1 MQINQSV
8 NQSVSQTT
16 LQTLETA
23 LQTCMLADKHALRR
37 KLRDVADLIKLADEN
52 ARLKSQRLLGE
63 IAQKVRTS
71 QQKYAA
77 RLASLP
83 KPEYPLELPVS
94 ARRDE
99 IAAAISKNQV
109 VIVCGETGSGKTT
122 QLPKICLELGRGVAG
137 FIGHTQPRRIAARSV
152 ASRIAQELNSPLGEV
167 VGYKVRF
174 NDKITE
180 GSYVKL
186 MTDGILLAETQG
198 DKFLNAYDTIIID
211 EAHERSLNIDFL
223 LGYLK
228 QLLPKR
234 PDLKVIVTSATI
246 DATRFSSHFSAQTS
260 VGVIKAAPVI
270 EVSGRTYPVEI
281 RYRPLGSAGFRAK
294 ESAQAENAQFDL
306 DEETDT
312 TLDNIPAGSIL
323 GITKKAK
330 TESRWLEEDD
340 EEEAIEEAIM
350 DAADDLLRQGDGD
363 ILVFLP
369 GEREIRDVA
378 EHLRKYQGRSTK
390 LKHIEVLPLFARL
403 SIEDQQKIFKPHSAR
418 RIVLATNVAETSLT
432 VPGIKYVID
441 AGLARMN
448 RYSVRAKVEQLQ
460 IEKISQAAAKQ
471 RAGRCGRVSNG
482 ICVRLYSEQDFDG
495 RPEFTEPEIL
505 RSSLAS
511 VILRMAALR
520 LGDIGDFPFIESPSS
535 RLIADGYL
543 LLQELGAVDSNRQIT
558 EIGLQ
563 LAKLPLDPRV
573 GRMIL
578 AAKRE
583 NCLSEILVIAS
594 VLSMQDPRE
603 RPMDKREAADNA
615 HAKFIGEGS
624 DFMSY
629 LKIWDFYDSALKT
642 KKSNKD
648 LLNICHANFLSFL
661 RLKEWR
667 ELHGQILQIVEELGF
682 LIPSPF
688 KGEGKDGGKNLAHIS
703 KTSPS
708 RPISPSPQPLSH
720 QGRGVLS
727 SSPQQRKTPYPL
739 VGEGVHVLESAKEA
753 TFEQIHKSL
762 LAGLLGNI
770 GFKDGDNDSYA
781 GARGIRFFVAPG
793 SGLKKI
799 RPKWVIAAELVDTS
813 KLYAR
818 CVAKI
823 EPDWI
828 EPLARG
834 LTESTYSD
842 PRWDR
847 KMGMV
852 NAWERVSLYGLTI
865 IPKRR
870 VHYGPINPTESRE
883 IFIREALA
891 LGELDTKARFYVEN
905 ERLIAEVE
913 ELEHKAR
920 RQDVLVDEHQLF
932 AFYDSKVPADITNAA
947 SFEQWREGA
956 EKLNP
961 RLLYL
966 TRDDLMRHGADAIT
980 AVQFPETLLL
990 RQFGR
995 SDALVANH
1003 SKGNRD
1009 EGVAP
1014 TNVLISLKYRFEP
1027 SHILDGV
1034 TAAVPLALLNQLDPT
1049 PTEWLVPG
1057 MLREKLTYLIK
1068 ALPKAFRRVCVPV
1081 PEFVTGFLD
1090 EISNPTSSFRRK
1102 SESSDLTTTTLDSDF
1117 RRNDGKGDDEWQNLP
1132 LLETLA
1138 AYIQHKTTLKIS
1150 KDDWVLAEMPV
1161 HHLMNFS
1168 IVDDAGR
1175 ELAMGRDWRALQ
1187 KQLGQAAQLTFRNTS
1202 PDIEKTG
1209 LKQWD
1214 FGDLPQT
1221 LSFERDS
1228 LKVTGYP
1235 ALEDNIDAVS
1245 VKLFD
1250 TAREAEIS
1258 HRQGVC
1264 RLMRFELQAQIKQ
1277 LEKGLPNF
1285 NQYALAFRSII
1296 SPDDLREDML
1306 TAIADRAFIGEDD
1319 LPRTNADFMK
1329 LKARARTRLPAVS
1342 EAIARQAQAI
1352 ATEYQL
1358 LAAKQ
1363 AQMPAT
1369 VNRLKRDVESQ
1380 TQLLVYKNC
1389 FTQTPWEYLQNI
1401 PRYLKALRLRIEK
1414 QPANPERDGK
1424 NAASVGALWQ
1434 KWQDKINQLQTAGS
1448 LILPALQDYRWL
1460 IEELRVSLFAQE
1472 LKTPFPVSIKRLE
1485 KTWAE
1490 INH

>member
-1 MQINQSV
+1 MQRM
-8 NQSVSQTT
+8 QTSP
-16 LQTLETA
+16 LNIPQL
-23 LQTCMLADKHALRR
+23 LKSLSSCMLADKFRLRSQLNQAQSQISQN
-37 KLRDVADLIKLADEN
+37 KSLEKSLA
-52 ARLKSQRLLGE
+52 E
-63 IAQKVRTS
+63 IARKIQQS
-71 QQKYAA
+71 QAKYQR
-77 RLASLP
+77 RLANLP
-83 KPEYPLELPVS
+83 QPEYPLELPVS
-94 ARRDE
+94 GKKAE
-99 IAAAISKNQV
+99 IAVAIASNQV
-109 VIVCGETGSGKTT
+109 VIICGETGSGKTT
-122 QLPKICLELGRGVAG
+122 QIPKICLELGRGVAG
-137 FIGHTQPRRIAARSV
+137 LIGHTQPRRIAARSV
-152 ASRIAQELNSPLGEV
+152 ASRIAQELQSPLGEM

-174 NDKITE
+174 NDKLSE

-246 DATRFSSHFSAQTS
+246 DADRFSKHFN
-260 VGVIKAAPVI
+260 GAPVI

-281 RYRPLGSAGFRAK
+281 RYRPLGKAGLRTK
-294 ESAQAENAQFDL
+294 ETGEPENAQFDA
-306 DEETDT
+306 DDDT
-312 TLDNIPAGSIL
+312 IF
-323 GITKKAK
+323 GIARKAK
-330 TESRWLEEDD
+330 TEARWLEEDD

-369 GEREIRDVA
+369 GEREIRDTA
-378 EHLRKYQGRSTK
+378 EHLRKYQGRSAK
-390 LKHIEVLPLFARL
+390 LKHIEVLPLFSRL
-403 SIEDQQKIFKPHSAR
+403 SIEDQQKIFRPHSSR

-448 RYSVRAKVEQLQ
+448 RYSTRAKVEQLQ
-460 IEKISQAAAKQ
+460 VEKISQAAAKQ

-511 VILRMAALR
+511 VILRMASLR
-520 LGDIGDFPFIESPSS
+520 LGDVTAFPFIEPPSS

-543 LLQELGAVDSNRQIT
+543 LLQELGAVDSKRQIT
-558 EIGLQ
+558 ETGLQ

-583 NCLSEILVIAS
+583 NCLSEILIIAS

-615 HAKFIGEGS
+615 HSKFAAEGS

-629 LKIWDFYDSALKT
+629 LKIWDFYDNALKT

-648 LLNICHANFLSFL
+648 LLNQCHANFLSFL

-667 ELHGQILQIVEELGF
+667 ELHGQIKQITEELE
-682 LIPSPF
+682 LKLNTEP
-688 KGEGKDGGKNLAHIS
+688 
-703 KTSPS
+703 
-708 RPISPSPQPLSH
+708 
-720 QGRGVLS
+720 
-727 SSPQQRKTPYPL
+727 
-739 VGEGVHVLESAKEA
+739 AK
-753 TFEQIHKSL
+753 FEQIHKAL

-793 SGLKKI
+793 STLKKT

-834 LTESTYSD
+834 LTESQYSD

-865 IPKRR
+865 ISKRR
-870 VHYGPINPTESRE
+870 VHYGPINPQESRE

-891 LGELDTKARFYVEN
+891 NGDFDTKSAFFVTN

-932 AFYDSKVPADITNAA
+932 AFYDSKIPADIVNAV
-947 SFEQWREGA
+947 SFEKWREGA

-961 RLLYL
+961 KLLYL

-980 AVQFPETLLL
+980 AVQFPEKMVL
-990 RQFGR
+990 
-995 SDALVANH
+995 S
-1003 SKGNRD
+1003 
-1009 EGVAP
+1009 GVDGKQSIEIP
-1014 TNVLISLKYRFEP
+1014 LKYRFEP

-1034 TAAVPLALLNQLDPT
+1034 TATVPLALLNQLDPAA
-1049 PTEWLVPG
+1049 TEWLVPG
-1057 MLREKLTYLIK
+1057 MLREKLTYLVK
-1068 ALPKAFRRVCVPV
+1068 ALPKNFRRVCVPV
-1081 PEFVTGFLD
+1081 PEFVTGFL
-1090 EISNPTSSFRRK
+1090 EQNPIGK
-1102 SESSDLTTTTLDSDF
+1102 SPI
-1117 RRNDGKGDDEWQNLP
+1117 KP
-1132 LLETLA
+1132 LLA
-1138 AYIQHKTTLKIS
+1138 AHIQRVTTLKIGIE
-1150 KDDWVLAEMPV
+1150 DWVDETPAHL
-1161 HHLMNFS
+1161 LMNFS
-1168 IVDDAGR
+1168 VVDDAGR

-1221 LSFERDS
+1221 LSFERDG

-1235 ALEDNIDAVS
+1235 ALEDNIDSVS

-1250 TAREAEIS
+1250 TEIEADANL
-1258 HRQGVC
+1258 RKGVC
-1264 RLMRFELQAQIKQ
+1264 RLMRFELKEQIKQ
-1277 LEKGLPNF
+1277 LEKSLPNF
-1285 NQYALAFRSII
+1285 NQYALTFRSVM
-1296 SPDDLREDML
+1296 SPDDLREDMIA
-1306 TAIADRAFIGEDD
+1306 AIADRAFVGEDD

-1329 LKARARTRLPAVS
+1329 LKARARTRLPAVG
-1342 EAIARQAQAI
+1342 QAI
-1352 ATEYQL
+1352 VRQVQAVATEYQAL
-1358 LAAKQ
+1358 INMQAK
-1363 AQMPAT
+1363 MPAT
-1369 VNRLKRDVESQ
+1369 VNRLKKDVENQISC
-1380 TQLLVYKNC
+1380 LVYKNC
-1389 FTQTPWEYLQNI
+1389 FTQTPWEYLQHI
-1401 PRYLKALRLRIEK
+1401 PRYLKALNLRIQK
-1414 QPANPERDGK
+1414 QPANPDRDGK
-1424 NAASVGALWQ
+1424 NAASVGLIWQ
-1434 KWQDKINQLQTAGS
+1434 KWQDKMNSLQQS
-1448 LILPALQDYRWL
+1448 HMDIPPALQDFRWL

-1472 LKTPFPVSIKRLE
+1472 LKTPMPISIKRLD
-1485 KTWAE
+1485 KIWAE
-1490 INH
+1490 MRF

>member
-1 MQINQSV
+1 MQVAHVKIVAMLIHSNQLLV
-8 NQSVSQTT
+8 D
-16 LQTLETA
+16 A
-23 LQTCMLADKHALRR
+23 LATCMLADRFGLKNRINQVQQLANQNKPIERHLVEVSQ
-37 KLRDVADLIKLADEN
+37 KIKQSQAKYS
-52 ARLKSQRLLGE
+52 ARL
-63 IAQKVRTS
+63 V
-71 QQKYAA
+71 
-77 RLASLP
+77 SLP
-83 KPEYPLELPVS
+83 RPAYPLELPVS
-94 ARRDE
+94 TRRDE
-99 IAAAISKNQV
+99 IAAAIKNNQV

-137 FIGHTQPRRIAARSV
+137 LIGHTQPRRIAARSV

-174 NDKITE
+174 NDKITD

-246 DATRFSSHFSAQTS
+246 DATRFSEHFSSQSS

-281 RYRPLGSAGFRAK
+281 RYRPLGKAGFRAK
-294 ESAQAENAQFDL
+294 ESAQADNAQFDL
-306 DEETDT
+306 DDENDPTFE
-312 TLDNIPAGSIL
+312 NISAGNIL
-323 GITKKAK
+323 GITRKAK
-330 TESRWLEEDD
+330 TEARWLEEDD

-403 SIEDQQKIFKPHSAR
+403 SIEDQQKIFKPHSIR

-482 ICVRLYSEQDFDG
+482 ICVRLYSEQDFEG

-520 LGDIGDFPFIESPSS
+520 LGDISDFPFIEAPSS
-535 RLIADGYL
+535 RLITDGYQ
-543 LLQELGAVDSNRQIT
+543 LLQELGAVDSKRQIT
-558 EIGLQ
+558 DIGLQ

-573 GRMIL
+573 ARMIL

-583 NCLSEILVIAS
+583 NCLSEILIIAS

-615 HAKFIGEGS
+615 HSKFIGEGS

-629 LKIWDFYDSALKT
+629 LKIWDFYNNALKT

-648 LLNICHANFLSFL
+648 LLNICHANFLSYL

-667 ELHGQILQIVEELGF
+667 ELHGQIKQIIDEMD
-682 LIPSPF
+682 F
-688 KGEGKDGGKNLAHIS
+688 KLNTEPAN
-703 KTSPS
+703 
-708 RPISPSPQPLSH
+708 
-720 QGRGVLS
+720 
-727 SSPQQRKTPYPL
+727 
-739 VGEGVHVLESAKEA
+739 
-753 TFEQIHKSL
+753 FEQIHKAL

-793 SGLKKI
+793 SGLKKT

-834 LTESTYSD
+834 LTESAYSD

-870 VHYGPINPTESRE
+870 VHYGPINMAQSRE
-883 IFIREALA
+883 IFIREALGN
-891 LGELDTKARFYVEN
+891 GEFDTRATFFTAN

-920 RQDVLVDEHQLF
+920 RQDVLVDENKLF
-932 AFYDSKVPADITNAA
+932 AFYDSKIPADIINAV
-947 SFEQWREGA
+947 SFEKWREGA
-956 EKLNP
+956 EKSNP
-961 RLLYL
+961 KLLYL

-990 RQFGR
+990 CELGG
-995 SDALVANH
+995 SDALVASNI
-1003 SKGNRD
+1003 KDNRD
-1009 EGVAP
+1009 GGV
-1014 TNVLISLKYRFEP
+1014 TSTSVLIPLKYRFEP
-1027 SHILDGV
+1027 GHVLDGV
-1034 TAAVPLALLNQLDPT
+1034 TATVPLALLNQLDHT
-1049 PTEWLVPG
+1049 PTQWLVPG

-1068 ALPKAFRRVCVPV
+1068 VLPKNFRRVCVPV

-1090 EISNPTSSFRRK
+1090 YMEQNPTSSFPQKRK
-1102 SESSDLTTTTLDSDF
+1102 SNLTLHIEATQNKMDS
-1117 RRNDGKGDDEWQNLP
+1117 RLRGNDKVNDTEGIREG
-1132 LLETLA
+1132 TLA
-1138 AYIQHKTTLKIS
+1138 YELENVSQIESLARFITFKTTLKIS
-1150 KDDWVLAEMPV
+1150 KDDWDLSEIPA

-1221 LSFERDS
+1221 LSFERDG

-1235 ALEDNIDAVS
+1235 ALEDDEESVS

-1250 TAREAEIS
+1250 TAREAVLK
-1258 HRQGVC
+1258 HRKGVC
-1264 RLMRFELQAQIKQ
+1264 RLMRFELKEQIKQ

-1285 NQYALAFRSII
+1285 NQFALSLRTVM
-1296 SPDDLREDML
+1296 SPEDLRDDLI
-1306 TAIADRAFIGEDD
+1306 TAICDRAFIGEDD
-1319 LPRTNADFMK
+1319 LPRNNADFMK
-1329 LKARARTRLPAVS
+1329 LKARAKTRLPAVS
-1342 EAIARQAQAI
+1342 EAITRQAQAL
-1352 ATEYQL
+1352 ASEYQL
-1358 LAAKQ
+1358 LINSQAK
-1363 AQMPAT
+1363 MPAT

-1380 TQLLVYKNC
+1380 LQLLVYKNC
-1389 FTQTPWEYLQNI
+1389 FTNTPWEHLQNL

-1414 QPANPERDGK
+1414 QPANPDRDGK
-1424 NAASVGALWQ
+1424 NAGHVGAIWQ
-1434 KWQDKINQLQTAGS
+1434 KWQDKVNNLHQANLDIPQV
-1448 LILPALQDYRWL
+1448 LQDYRWL

-1485 KTWAE
+1485 KVWLDLS
-1490 INH
+1490 H

>member
-16 LQTLETA
+16 LQKLETA
-23 LQTCMLADKHALRR
+23 LQTCMLVDKHALRR
-37 KLRDVADLIKLADEN
+37 KLRDVADLMKSRDVADLQKLPEENSNIKA
-52 ARLKSQRLLGE
+52 QRLLGE

-99 IAAAISKNQV
+99 IAKAIANNQV

-122 QLPKICLELGRGVAG
+122 QLPKICLALGRGVG
-137 FIGHTQPRRIAARSV
+137 GLIGHTQPRRIAARSV

-174 NDKITE
+174 NDKITD

-246 DATRFSSHFSAQTS
+246 DASRFSSHFS
-260 VGVIKAAPVI
+260 GAPVI

-281 RYRPLGSAGFRAK
+281 RYRPLGKAGFRTK
-294 ESAQAENAQFDL
+294 ESAQPESAQFDL
-306 DEETDT
+306 EDESDPTFE
-312 TLDNIPAGSIL
+312 NISVGNIL
-323 GITKKAK
+323 GVARKAK
-330 TESRWLEEDD
+330 TEARWLEEDD

-378 EHLRKYQGRSTK
+378 DHLRKYQGRSAK

-471 RAGRCGRVSNG
+471 RAGRCGRVSDG
-482 ICVRLYSEQDFDG
+482 ICVRLYSETDFDG

-520 LGDIGDFPFIESPSS
+520 LGDIADFPFIEAPSS
-535 RLIADGYL
+535 RLITDGYQ

-573 GRMIL
+573 ARMIL

-583 NCLSEILVIAS
+583 NCLHEILIIAS

-603 RPMDKREAADNA
+603 RPMDKRDAADNA

-629 LKIWDFYDSALKT
+629 LKIWDFYDNALKT

-667 ELHGQILQIVEELGF
+667 ELHGQLQDIMADFDL
-682 LIPSPF
+682 LPSPA
-688 KGEGKDGGKNLAHIS
+688 GERGAGGKGNSNFTKPS

-708 RPISPSPQPLSH
+708 SL
-720 QGRGVLS
+720 
-727 SSPQQRKTPYPL
+727 K
-739 VGEGVHVLESAKEA
+739 GEGVKQVS
-753 TFEQIHKSL
+753 FEQIHKAL

-770 GFKDGDNDSYA
+770 GFKDGDADSYA

-793 SGLKKI
+793 SGLKKT

-818 CVAKI
+818 CVAKM

-834 LTESTYSD
+834 LTESAYSD

-870 VHYGPINPTESRE
+870 VHYGPINPVESRE

-891 LGELDTKARFYVEN
+891 NGDFDTKARFFASN

-920 RQDVLVDEHQLF
+920 RQDVLVDEHKLF
-932 AFYDSKVPADITNAA
+932 AFYDNKIPADITNAA

-961 RLLYL
+961 KLLYL

-980 AVQFPETLLL
+980 TVQFPEKILL
-990 RQFGR
+990 G
-995 SDALVANH
+995 
-1003 SKGNRD
+1003 
-1009 EGVAP
+1009 GVEIP
-1014 TNVLISLKYRFEP
+1014 LKYRFEP

-1034 TAAVPLALLNQLDPT
+1034 TATVPLALLNQLDHT
-1049 PTEWLVPG
+1049 STEWLVPG

-1068 ALPKAFRRVCVPV
+1068 ALPKTFRRVCVPV
-1081 PEFVTGFLD
+1081 PEFVTDFL
-1090 EISNPTSSFRRK
+1090 N
-1102 SESSDLTTTTLDSDF
+1102 
-1117 RRNDGKGDDEWQNLP
+1117 QNKVG
-1132 LLETLA
+1132 EGAIKQVLA
-1138 AYIQHKTTLKIS
+1138 AHIQRVTTLKIS
-1150 KDDWVLAEMPV
+1150 IEDWTEETPAHL
-1161 HHLMNFS
+1161 LMNFS
-1168 IVDDAGR
+1168 IIDDAGR

-1187 KQLGQAAQLTFRNTS
+1187 KQLGSAAQLTFRNAS
-1202 PDIEKTG
+1202 PDIEKAG

-1221 LSFERDS
+1221 LSFERDG

-1235 ALEDNIDAVS
+1235 ALEDDEESVS

-1250 TAREAEIS
+1250 TAREAAIN

-1264 RLMRFELQAQIKQ
+1264 RLMRFELKEQIKQ

-1285 NQYALAFRSII
+1285 NQYALNLRNVM
-1296 SPDDLREDML
+1296 SPDDLRDDL
-1306 TAIADRAFIGEDD
+1306 ITAIADRAFIGEDE

-1329 LKARARTRLPAVS
+1329 LKQRARTRLPAVS
-1342 EAIARQAQAI
+1342 EAVSRQVQAI
-1352 ATEYQL
+1352 ATEYQNL
-1358 LAAKQ
+1358 MSAQAK
-1363 AQMPAT
+1363 MPAT

-1380 TQLLVYKNC
+1380 VQLLVYKNC
-1389 FTQTPWEYLQNI
+1389 FSQTPWEHLSNI
-1401 PRYLKALRLRIEK
+1401 PRYLKALNLRIQK
-1414 QPANPERDGK
+1414 QPANPDRDGK
-1424 NAASVGALWQ
+1424 NAASVGTIWQ
-1434 KWQDKINQLQTAGS
+1434 KWQDKINALNQAHLRIPQ
-1448 LILPALQDYRWL
+1448 ALQDYRWL

-1485 KTWAE
+1485 KVWTDLSR
-1490 INH
+1490 

>member
-1 MQINQSV
+1 
-8 NQSVSQTT
+8 
-16 LQTLETA
+16 
-23 LQTCMLADKHALRR
+23 MLADRHALRR
-37 KLRDVADLIKLADEN
+37 KVQEIKTLQKTADEKSN
-52 ARLKSQRLLGE
+52 AKAQRLMNE
-63 IAQKVRTS
+63 VVQKMHTS
-71 QQKYAA
+71 QQKYQL
-77 RLASLP
+77 RLAQLP

-94 ARRDE
+94 GKREE
-99 IAAAISKNQV
+99 IASAISRHQV

-122 QLPKICLELGRGVAG
+122 QLPKICLALGRGVSG
-137 FIGHTQPRRIAARSV
+137 LIGHTQPRRIAARSV
-152 ASRIAQELNSPLGEV
+152 ASRIAQELKTPLGEA

-174 NDKITE
+174 NDKLSE
-180 GSYVKL
+180 SSYIKL
-186 MTDGILLAETQG
+186 MTDGILLAETQS

-246 DATRFSSHFSAQTS
+246 DADRFSQHFN
-260 VGVIKAAPVI
+260 GAPVI
-270 EVSGRTYPVEI
+270 EVSGRTFPVEI
-281 RYRPLGSAGFRAK
+281 RYRPLGAAGFRAR
-294 ESAQAENAQFDL
+294 EVAEADNPQFDL
-306 DEETDT
+306 DDETVF
-312 TLDNIPAGSIL
+312 
-323 GITKKAK
+323 GIARKAK
-330 TESRWLEEDD
+330 TEARWLEEDD
-340 EEEAIEEAIM
+340 EEEAIEEAIL
-350 DAADDLLRQGDGD
+350 DAADDLLRQSDGD

-378 EHLRKYQGRSTK
+378 DHLRKYQGRSTK

-403 SIEDQQKIFKPHSAR
+403 SIEDQQKIFRSHTGR

-441 AGLARMN
+441 AGLARVN
-448 RYSVRAKVEQLQ
+448 RYSTRAKVEQLQ

-482 ICVRLYSEQDFDG
+482 ICVRLYSEQDFNG

-505 RSSLAS
+505 RSSLAA

-520 LGDIGDFPFIESPSS
+520 LGDVAEFPFIEAPSS
-535 RLIADGYL
+535 RLIADGYQ
-543 LLQELGAVDSNRQIT
+543 LLQELGAVDARRQIT
-558 EIGLQ
+558 DTGLQ

-583 NCLSEILVIAS
+583 HCLREILIIAS
-594 VLSMQDPRE
+594 VLSIQDPRE

-615 HAKFIGEGS
+615 HAKFAGEGS

-629 LKIWDFYDSALKT
+629 LKLWDFFDNALKT

-648 LLNICHANFLSFL
+648 LLNQCHSNFLSFL

-667 ELHGQILQIVEELGF
+667 ELHGQLLEIVTEME
-682 LIPSPF
+682 F
-688 KGEGKDGGKNLAHIS
+688 KLNE
-703 KTSPS
+703 
-708 RPISPSPQPLSH
+708 
-720 QGRGVLS
+720 
-727 SSPQQRKTPYPL
+727 
-739 VGEGVHVLESAKEA
+739 KEA
-753 TFEQIHKSL
+753 NFEQIHKAL

-781 GARGIRFFVAPG
+781 GARGIRFHIAPG
-793 SGLKKI
+793 STLKKT
-799 RPKWVIAAELVDTS
+799 RPKWVMAAELVDTT

-818 CVAKI
+818 GVAKI

-834 LTESTYSD
+834 LTDSHYSD

-870 VHYGPINPTESRE
+870 VHYGPINPVESRE

-891 LGELDTKARFYVEN
+891 NGEFDTKAAFFTAN

-920 RQDVLVDEHQLF
+920 RQDVLVDEHKLF
-932 AFYDSKVPADITNAA
+932 AFYDAKIPADIFNAA
-947 SFEQWREGA
+947 SFEKWRADA
-956 EKLNP
+956 EKISP

-980 AVQFPETLLL
+980 AVQFPEKIML
-990 RQFGR
+990 
-995 SDALVANH
+995 D
-1003 SKGNRD
+1003 
-1009 EGVAP
+1009 GVE
-1014 TNVLISLKYRFEP
+1014 TNLKYRFEP
-1027 SHILDGV
+1027 GHVLDGV
-1034 TAAVPLALLNQLDPT
+1034 TATVPLALLNQLNPVQ
-1049 PTEWLVPG
+1049 TEWLVPG
-1057 MLREKLTYLIK
+1057 MLREKITYLIK
-1068 ALPKAFRRVCVPV
+1068 ALPKTFRRVCVPV
-1081 PEFVTGFLD
+1081 PEFVTGFL
-1090 EISNPTSSFRRK
+1090 EEVGEQFSQPM
-1102 SESSDLTTTTLDSDF
+1102 LD
-1117 RRNDGKGDDEWQNLP
+1117 
-1132 LLETLA
+1132 TLA
-1138 AYIQHKTTLKIS
+1138 SYIQRKTTLKIS
-1150 KDDWVLAEMPV
+1150 KEDWDLSDIPP

-1168 IVDDAGR
+1168 VLDDSGR
-1175 ELAMGRDWRALQ
+1175 ELAMGRDWNALK
-1187 KQLGQAAQLTFRNTS
+1187 KQLGSAAQLTFRNTS

-1221 LSFERDS
+1221 LSFERDG

-1235 ALEDNIDAVS
+1235 ALEDTQDSIA

-1250 TAREAEIS
+1250 TEREAEIS
-1258 HRQGVC
+1258 HRKGVC
-1264 RLMRFELQAQIKQ
+1264 RLMRFELKEQMKQ
-1277 LEKGLPNF
+1277 LEKSLPNF
-1285 NQYALAFRSII
+1285 NQYALVLRNVMSA
-1296 SPDDLREDML
+1296 DDLREDMIL
-1306 TAIADRAFIGEDD
+1306 AIADRAFIGEDD
-1319 LPRTNADFMK
+1319 LPRTNAEFMV
-1329 LKARARTRLPAVS
+1329 LKQRARTRLPAVTQ
-1342 EAIARQAQAI
+1342 AVARQAQAI

-1358 LAAKQ
+1358 LVQKQ
-1363 AQMPAT
+1363 GQMLAT
-1369 VNRLKRDVESQ
+1369 VNRLKRDLEQQIS
-1380 TQLLVYKNC
+1380 LLVYKGC
-1389 FTQTPWEYLQNI
+1389 FHQTPWEQLQHI

-1414 QPANPERDGK
+1414 HPANPDRDGK
-1424 NAASVGALWQ
+1424 NATSVGLIWQ
-1434 KWQDKINQLQTAGS
+1434 KWQDKVN
-1448 LILPALQDYRWL
+1448 ALSAAHLDIPQHLLDFRWL

-1472 LKTPFPVSIKRLE
+1472 LKTPFPVSLKRLE
-1485 KTWAE
+1485 KAWADMRF
-1490 INH
+1490 

>member
-1 MQINQSV
+1 
-8 NQSVSQTT
+8 
-16 LQTLETA
+16 
-23 LQTCMLADKHALRR
+23 MLADRHALRR
-37 KLRDVADLIKLADEN
+37 KLRDVADLQKLADE
-52 ARLKSQRLLGE
+52 KSLSKAQRLINE
-63 IAQKVRTS
+63 VVQKVHTS
-71 QQKYAA
+71 QKKYQQ
-77 RLASLP
+77 RLEQLP
-83 KPEYPLELPVS
+83 KPEYPPELPVS
-94 ARRDE
+94 GKKDE
-99 IAAAISKNQV
+99 ISAAINKNQV

-122 QLPKICLELGRGVAG
+122 QLPKICLELGRGVSG
-137 FIGHTQPRRIAARSV
+137 LIGHTQPRRIAARSV
-152 ASRIAQELNSPLGEV
+152 ASRIAQELKSPLGEV

-174 NDKITE
+174 NDKLSE
-180 GSYVKL
+180 SSYVKL

-234 PDLKVIVTSATI
+234 PDLKIIVTSATI
-246 DATRFSSHFSAQTS
+246 DADRFSKHFN
-260 VGVIKAAPVI
+260 GAPVI

-281 RYRPLGSAGFRAK
+281 RYRPLGAAGFRAR
-294 ESAQAENAQFDL
+294 EIAEAENAQFDL
-306 DEETDT
+306 EDDT
-312 TLDNIPAGSIL
+312 IFCIAR
-323 GITKKAK
+323 KAK
-330 TESRWLEEDD
+330 TEARWLEEDD
-340 EEEAIEEAIM
+340 EEEAIEEAIL

-378 EHLRKYQGRSTK
+378 DHLRKYQGRSAK

-403 SIEDQQKIFKPHSAR
+403 SIEDQQKIFKSHSSR

-441 AGLARMN
+441 AGLARVN
-448 RYSVRAKVEQLQ
+448 RYSSRAKVEQLQ

-482 ICVRLYSEQDFDG
+482 ICVRLYSEQDFNG

-505 RSSLAS
+505 RSSLAA

-520 LGDIGDFPFIESPSS
+520 LGDVAEFPFIEAPSS

-543 LLQELGAVDSNRQIT
+543 LLQELGAVDARRQIT
-558 EIGLQ
+558 ETGLQ

-578 AAKRE
+578 AARRE
-583 NCLSEILVIAS
+583 HCLREILIIAS
-594 VLSMQDPRE
+594 VLSIQDPRE

-615 HAKFIGEGS
+615 HAKFAGEGS

-629 LKIWDFYDSALKT
+629 LKLWDFFDHALKT

-648 LLNICHANFLSFL
+648 LLNQCHSNFLSFL

-667 ELHGQILQIVEELGF
+667 ELHAQLLDI
-682 LIPSPF
+682 
-688 KGEGKDGGKNLAHIS
+688 
-703 KTSPS
+703 
-708 RPISPSPQPLSH
+708 
-720 QGRGVLS
+720 
-727 SSPQQRKTPYPL
+727 
-739 VGEGVHVLESAKEA
+739 VLEMEFKLNEKEA
-753 TFEQIHKSL
+753 NFEQIHKAL

-770 GFKDGDNDSYA
+770 GFKDGESESYA

-793 SGLKKI
+793 STLKKL
-799 RPKWVIAAELVDTS
+799 RPKWVIAAELVDTT

-834 LTESTYSD
+834 LTESHYSD

-870 VHYGPINPTESRE
+870 VHYGPINPAESRE

-891 LGELDTKARFYVEN
+891 NGEFDTRAAFFTAN

-932 AFYDSKVPADITNAA
+932 NFYDTKIPADIYNAA
-947 SFEQWREGA
+947 SFEKWREGA
-956 EKLNP
+956 EKTNP

-980 AVQFPETLLL
+980 AVQFPEKIVL
-990 RQFGR
+990 
-995 SDALVANH
+995 D
-1003 SKGNRD
+1003 
-1009 EGVAP
+1009 GVE
-1014 TNVLISLKYRFEP
+1014 VSLKYRFEP
-1027 SHILDGV
+1027 GHVLDGV
-1034 TAAVPLALLNQLDPT
+1034 TATIPLALLNQLNPVQ
-1049 PTEWLVPG
+1049 TEWLVPG

-1068 ALPKAFRRVCVPV
+1068 ALPKTFRRVCVPV
-1081 PEFVTGFLD
+1081 PEFVTGFL
-1090 EISNPTSSFRRK
+1090 EKNKVGEGAIKP
-1102 SESSDLTTTTLDSDF
+1102 
-1117 RRNDGKGDDEWQNLP
+1117 
-1132 LLETLA
+1132 TLA
-1138 AYIQHKTTLKIS
+1138 AHIQRETTLKIS
-1150 KDDWVLAEMPV
+1150 AEDWVDETPAHL
-1161 HHLMNFS
+1161 LMNFS
-1168 IVDDAGR
+1168 VVDDAGR
-1175 ELAMGRDWRALQ
+1175 ELAMGRDWNALK
-1187 KQLGQAAQLTFRNTS
+1187 KQLGSAAQLTFRNAS

-1221 LSFERDS
+1221 LSFERDG

-1235 ALEDNIDAVS
+1235 ALEDDIESVS

-1250 TAREAEIS
+1250 TEREAEQS
-1258 HRQGVC
+1258 HRKGVC
-1264 RLMRFELQAQIKQ
+1264 RLMRFELKEQMKQ
-1277 LEKGLPNF
+1277 LEKSLPNF
-1285 NQYALAFRSII
+1285 NQYALTLRNVM
-1296 SPDDLREDML
+1296 SPDDLREDMIS
-1306 TAIADRAFIGEDD
+1306 AIADRAFIGEDE

-1329 LKARARTRLPAVS
+1329 LKQRARTRLPAVT
-1342 EAIARQAQAI
+1342 EAVARQAQAI

-1358 LAAKQ
+1358 LAQKQ
-1363 AQMPAT
+1363 GQMAAT
-1369 VNRLKRDVESQ
+1369 VNRLKRDLEQQVS
-1380 TQLLVYKNC
+1380 LLVYKGC
-1389 FTQTPWEYLQNI
+1389 FSQTPWEYLQNI

-1414 QPANPERDGK
+1414 HPANPERDGE
-1424 NAASVGALWQ
+1424 NAASVGLIWQ
-1434 KWQDKINQLQTAGS
+1434 KWQDKIN
-1448 LILPALQDYRWL
+1448 ALNLAHLDIPQNVLDYRWL

-1485 KTWAE
+1485 KIWQDMKF
-1490 INH
+1490 

>member
-1 MQINQSV
+1 MSSSTSAAHTLIPADFDNKLLSV
-8 NQSVSQTT
+8 
-16 LQTLETA
+16 
-23 LQTCMLADKHALRR
+23 MIADRFPLRR
-37 KLRDVADLIKLADEN
+37 KLQEIKTLQKSGDE
-52 ARLKSQRLLGE
+52 KSKAKAQRLMNE
-63 IAQKVRTS
+63 VAQKLHQS
-71 QQKYAA
+71 QQKYAQRQA
-77 RLASLP
+77 QLP
-83 KPEYPLELPVS
+83 KPEYPPELPVS
-94 ARRDE
+94 GKKDE
-99 IAAAISKNQV
+99 IAAAIQQHQV

-137 FIGHTQPRRIAARSV
+137 LIGHTQPRRIAARSV
-152 ASRIAQELNSPLGEV
+152 ASRIAQELKTPLGDA

-174 NDKITE
+174 NDKLSE
-180 GSYVKL
+180 SSYVKL

-234 PDLKVIVTSATI
+234 PDLKIIVTSATI
-246 DATRFSSHFSAQTS
+246 DADRFAKHFSPQSTANVVLGDNERASQAVQAVRS
-260 VGVIKAAPVI
+260 DVSEAGNNAIQRQCAAAPVI
-270 EVSGRTYPVEI
+270 EVSGRTYPVEV
-281 RYRPLGSAGFRAK
+281 RYRPLGKAGFRAK
-294 ESAQAENAQFDL
+294 EMAEAENAQFDL
-306 DEETDT
+306 DDETD
-312 TLDNIPAGSIL
+312 LLSGNLL
-323 GITKKAK
+323 GIPRKAK
-330 TESRWLEEDD
+330 TEARWLEEDD
-340 EEEAIEEAIM
+340 EEEAIEEAIL

-378 EHLRKYQGRSTK
+378 DHLRKYQGRSAK

-403 SIEDQQKIFKPHSAR
+403 SIEDQQKIFKSHSSR

-441 AGLARMN
+441 AGLARVN
-448 RYSVRAKVEQLQ
+448 RYSPRAKVEQLQ
-460 IEKISQAAAKQ
+460 IEKISQAAARQ

-482 ICVRLYSEQDFDG
+482 ICVRLYSEEDFNN
-495 RPEFTEPEIL
+495 RPEFTDPEIL
-505 RSSLAS
+505 RSSLAA

-520 LGDIGDFPFIESPSS
+520 LGDVEAFPFIEAPSS
-535 RLIADGYL
+535 RLIADGYQQ
-543 LLQELGAVDSNRQIT
+543 LQELGAVDSRRQIT
-558 EIGLQ
+558 DIGLQ

-583 NCLSEILVIAS
+583 HCLKEILIIAS
-594 VLSMQDPRE
+594 VLSIQDPRE
-603 RPMDKREAADNA
+603 RPMDKREAADQA
-615 HAKFIGEGS
+615 HMKFAGEGS

-629 LKIWDFYDSALKT
+629 LKLWDFFEHALKN

-648 LLNICHANFLSFL
+648 LLNQCHSNFLSFL

-667 ELHGQILQIVEELGF
+667 ELHGQLLEIVTEME
-682 LIPSPF
+682 F
-688 KGEGKDGGKNLAHIS
+688 KLNE
-703 KTSPS
+703 
-708 RPISPSPQPLSH
+708 
-720 QGRGVLS
+720 
-727 SSPQQRKTPYPL
+727 
-739 VGEGVHVLESAKEA
+739 KEA
-753 TFEQIHKSL
+753 NYEQIHKAL

-770 GFKDGDNDSYA
+770 GFKDGESESYA
-781 GARGIRFFVAPG
+781 GARGIRFHIAPG
-793 SGLKKI
+793 STLKKQ
-799 RPKWVIAAELVDTS
+799 RPKWVMAAELVDTS

-834 LTESTYSD
+834 LTESHYSD

-870 VHYGPINPTESRE
+870 VHYGPINPAEARE

-891 LGELDTKARFYVEN
+891 NGEFDTRAAFFVAN

-932 AFYDSKVPADITNAA
+932 AFYDARIPADIFNAA
-947 SFEQWREGA
+947 SFEKWRAEA
-956 EKLNP
+956 EKQNP
-961 RLLYL
+961 KLLYL

-980 AVQFPETLLL
+980 AVQFPEKLTLSPSPSPASE
-990 RQFGR
+990 RGGHD
-995 SDALVANH
+995 SAGEVKLV
-1003 SKGNRD
+1003 
-1009 EGVAP
+1009 EIP
-1014 TNVLISLKYRFEP
+1014 LKYRFEP
-1027 SHILDGV
+1027 GHVLDGV
-1034 TAAVPLALLNQLDPT
+1034 TATIPLALLNQLNPVQ
-1049 PTEWLVPG
+1049 TEWLVPG

-1081 PEFVTGFLD
+1081 PEFVTGFL
-1090 EISNPTSSFRRK
+1090 EYIG
-1102 SESSDLTTTTLDSDF
+1102 
-1117 RRNDGKGDDEWQNLP
+1117 NDDYKNLP

-1150 KDDWVLAEMPV
+1150 KDDWNLNDIPL

-1168 IVDDAGR
+1168 VVDDAGR
-1175 ELAMGRDWRALQ
+1175 ELAMGRDWYALK
-1187 KQLGQAAQLTFRNTS
+1187 KQLGSAAQLTFRNTS

-1221 LSFERDS
+1221 LSFERDG

-1235 ALEDNIDAVS
+1235 ALEDELDAVA
-1245 VKLFD
+1245 VRLFD
-1250 TAREAEIS
+1250 TEREAAQS
-1258 HRQGVC
+1258 HRKGVC
-1264 RLMRFELQAQIKQ
+1264 RLMRFELKEQMKQ
-1277 LEKGLPNF
+1277 LEKSLPNF
-1285 NQYALAFRSII
+1285 NQYALLLRNVML
-1296 SPDDLREDML
+1296 PDDLREDMIA
-1306 TAIADRAFIGEDD
+1306 AIADRAFIGDD
-1319 LPRTNADFMK
+1319 ELPRSNADFMK
-1329 LKARARTRLPAVS
+1329 LKQRARTRLPAVT
-1342 EAIARQAQAI
+1342 EAVARQAQAI
-1352 ATEYQL
+1352 ASEYQL
-1358 LAAKQ
+1358 LMQKQGQMGAA
-1363 AQMPAT
+1363 
-1369 VNRLKRDVESQ
+1369 VNRLKRDLEQQVG
-1380 TQLLVYKNC
+1380 LLVYKGC
-1389 FTQTPWEYLQNI
+1389 FTQTPWEQLQHI

-1414 QPANPERDGK
+1414 HPSNPERDGK
-1424 NAASVGALWQ
+1424 NAASVGLIWQ
-1434 KWQDKINQLQTAGS
+1434 RWQDKVN
-1448 LILPALQDYRWL
+1448 ALVQAHLDIPKPLSDYRWL

-1472 LKTPFPVSIKRLE
+1472 LKTPFPVSIKRLD
-1485 KTWAE
+1485 KIWQD
-1490 INH
+1490 ISS

>member
-1 MQINQSV
+1 MSTSPNSNVLTQQ
-8 NQSVSQTT
+8 
-16 LQTLETA
+16 
-23 LQTCMLADKHALRR
+23 LQTCMLTDRHALRR
-37 KLRDVADLIKLADEN
+37 KLRDVIDLQKLPDEN
-52 ARLKSQRLLGE
+52 AKLKAQRLQGE
-63 IAQKVRTS
+63 IVQKIHTS
-71 QQKYAA
+71 QAKYAA
-77 RLASLP
+77 RLANLP

-99 IAAAISKNQV
+99 ISKAIQANQV

-137 FIGHTQPRRIAARSV
+137 LIGHTQPRRIAARSV
-152 ASRIAQELNSPLGEV
+152 ASRIAQELNSSLGEV

-174 NDKITE
+174 NDKITD

-246 DATRFSSHFSAQTS
+246 DAERFSSHFSSQTS

-281 RYRPLGSAGFRAK
+281 RYRPLGKAGFRAK
-294 ESAQAENAQFDL
+294 ESAEAENAQFDL
-306 DEETDT
+306 DDE
-312 TLDNIPAGSIL
+312 NVF
-323 GITKKAK
+323 GIARKAK
-330 TESRWLEEDD
+330 TEARWLEEDD

-482 ICVRLYSEQDFDG
+482 ICVRLYSELDFDG

-520 LGDIGDFPFIESPSS
+520 LGDIADFPFIEAPSS

-573 GRMIL
+573 ARMIL

-583 NCLSEILVIAS
+583 NCLKEILIIAS

-615 HAKFIGEGS
+615 HAKFIGEHS

-629 LKIWDFYDSALKT
+629 LKIWDFYDNALKT

-667 ELHGQILQIVEELGF
+667 ELHGQIKQIIDEMD
-682 LIPSPF
+682 F
-688 KGEGKDGGKNLAHIS
+688 KLND
-703 KTSPS
+703 
-708 RPISPSPQPLSH
+708 
-720 QGRGVLS
+720 
-727 SSPQQRKTPYPL
+727 
-739 VGEGVHVLESAKEA
+739 KEA
-753 TFEQIHKSL
+753 NFEQIHKSL

-781 GARGIRFFVAPG
+781 GARDIRFFVAPG
-793 SGLKKI
+793 SGLKKT

-834 LTESTYSD
+834 LTESQYSD

-870 VHYGPINPTESRE
+870 VHYGPINPMESRE
-883 IFIREALA
+883 IFIREALGN
-891 LGELDTKARFYVEN
+891 GEFDTRAAFFVAN

-932 AFYDSKVPADITNAA
+932 AFYDVKIPADIFNAA
-947 SFEQWREGA
+947 SFEKWREGA

-961 RLLYL
+961 KLLYL

-980 AVQFPETLLL
+980 AVQFPEKMTL
-990 RQFGR
+990 G
-995 SDALVANH
+995 
-1003 SKGNRD
+1003 
-1009 EGVAP
+1009 GVEIP
-1014 TNVLISLKYRFEP
+1014 LKYRFEP

-1034 TAAVPLALLNQLDPT
+1034 TATVPLALLNQLDHT

-1068 ALPKAFRRVCVPV
+1068 ALPKTFRRVCVPV

-1090 EISNPTSSFRRK
+1090 ANKVGEGAIK
-1102 SESSDLTTTTLDSDF
+1102 
-1117 RRNDGKGDDEWQNLP
+1117 QV
-1132 LLETLA
+1132 LA
-1138 AYIQHKTTLKIS
+1138 AHIQRVTTLKVS
-1150 KDDWVLAEMPV
+1150 VEDWVDETPAHL
-1161 HHLMNFS
+1161 LMNFS

-1221 LSFERDS
+1221 LSFERDG

-1235 ALEDNIDAVS
+1235 ALEDDVDSVS

-1250 TAREAEIS
+1250 TAREAALK
-1258 HRQGVC
+1258 HRKGVC
-1264 RLMRFELQAQIKQ
+1264 RLMRFELKEQIKQ

-1285 NQYALAFRSII
+1285 NQYALNLRNVM

-1358 LAAKQ
+1358 LATKQ
-1363 AQMPAT
+1363 AQMPTT

-1389 FTQTPWEYLQNI
+1389 FTQTPWEYLQNV

-1414 QPANPERDGK
+1414 HPAAPDRDGK
-1424 NAASVGALWQ
+1424 NAASVGAIWQ
-1434 KWQDKINQLQTAGS
+1434 KWQDKVSALNQANLDIPQG
-1448 LILPALQDYRWL
+1448 LQDYRWL

-1485 KTWAE
+1485 KTWSDMS
-1490 INH
+1490 

>member
-1 MQINQSV
+1 MLKCPPMNV
-8 NQSVSQTT
+8 NKPANSAPVASSSAHFAS
-16 LQTLETA
+16 A
-23 LQTCMLADKHALRR
+23 LQTCMLADRHQLRR
-37 KLRDVADLIKLADEN
+37 KLRDVSDLQKLKDE
-52 ARLKSQRLLGE
+52 KSVVKAQRLLGE
-63 IAQKVRTS
+63 IAQKVRAS
-71 QQKYAA
+71 QQKFTT
-77 RLASLP
+77 RLARLP
-83 KPEYPLELPVS
+83 KPEYPPELPVS
-94 ARRDE
+94 GKKDQ
-99 IAAAISKNQV
+99 IAAAITNHQV
-109 VIVCGETGSGKTT
+109 VIICGETGSGKTT
-122 QLPKICLELGRGVAG
+122 QIPKICLELGRGVSG
-137 FIGHTQPRRIAARSV
+137 LIGHTQPRRIAARSV
-152 ASRIAQELNSPLGEV
+152 ATRIAQELQSPLGEV

-174 NDKITE
+174 NDKLTE
-180 GSYVKL
+180 STYIKL

-198 DKFLNAYDTIIID
+198 DQFLNAYDTIIID

-234 PDLKVIVTSATI
+234 PDLKIIITSATI
-246 DATRFSSHFSAQTS
+246 DASRFSTHFNN
-260 VGVIKAAPVI
+260 APVI

-281 RYRPLGSAGFRAK
+281 RYRPLGKAGFRALATAD
-294 ESAQAENAQFDL
+294 SDNTQCDL
-306 DEETDT
+306 EDDTD
-312 TLDNIPAGSIL
+312 LLSDNLL
-323 GITKKAK
+323 GIPRKAK
-330 TESRWLEEDD
+330 TEARWLEEDD
-340 EEEAIEEAIM
+340 EEEAIEEAIL

-369 GEREIRDVA
+369 GEREIRDTA
-378 EHLRKYQGRSTK
+378 EHLRKYQGRSSK

-403 SIEDQQKIFKPHSAR
+403 SIEDQQKIFKSHASR

-448 RYSVRAKVEQLQ
+448 RYSTRAKVEQLQ

-482 ICVRLYSEQDFDG
+482 ICVRLYSEQDFDS
-495 RPEFTEPEIL
+495 RPAFTEPEIL

-520 LGDIGDFPFIESPSS
+520 LGDIHAFPFIESPSS
-535 RLIADGYL
+535 RLITDGYQ
-543 LLQELGAVDSNRQIT
+543 LLQELGAVDSQRKIT
-558 EIGLQ
+558 AIGLQ

-578 AAKRE
+578 AAKQE
-583 NCLSEILVIAS
+583 SCLTEILMIAS
-594 VLSMQDPRE
+594 VLSIQDPRE

-615 HAKFIGEGS
+615 HAKFAGEGS

-629 LKIWDFYDSALKT
+629 LKLWDFFDHALNT

-648 LLNICHANFLSFL
+648 LLNQCHSHFLSFL

-667 ELHGQILQIVEELGF
+667 ELHGQIKQITDEMD
-682 LIPSPF
+682 F
-688 KGEGKDGGKNLAHIS
+688 KPNEKAAS
-703 KTSPS
+703 
-708 RPISPSPQPLSH
+708 
-720 QGRGVLS
+720 
-727 SSPQQRKTPYPL
+727 Y
-739 VGEGVHVLESAKEA
+739 
-753 TFEQIHKSL
+753 EQIHRAL

-770 GFKDGDNDSYA
+770 GFKDGENDTYA

-793 SGLKKI
+793 SALKKT

-834 LTESTYSD
+834 LTESQYTD

-870 VHYGPINPTESRE
+870 VHYGPIDAKQSRE

-891 LGELDTKARFYVEN
+891 TGDFDTKAAFFTAN

-932 AFYDSKVPADITNAA
+932 AFYDSKIPADIFQAA
-947 SFEQWREGA
+947 TFETWREGA
-956 EKLNP
+956 EKLNAK
-961 RLLYL
+961 LLYL

-980 AVQFPETLLL
+980 AVQFPEKMLL
-990 RQFGR
+990 
-995 SDALVANH
+995 D
-1003 SKGNRD
+1003 
-1009 EGVAP
+1009 GVEIA
-1014 TNVLISLKYRFEP
+1014 LKYRFEP
-1027 SHILDGV
+1027 GHVLDGV
-1034 TAAVPLALLNQLDPT
+1034 TATVPLALLNQLNYA

-1068 ALPKAFRRVCVPV
+1068 ALPKSFRRVCVPI
-1081 PEFVTGFLD
+1081 PDFVTQFL
-1090 EISNPTSSFRRK
+1090 EQPQLGNGLIKPV
-1102 SESSDLTTTTLDSDF
+1102 
-1117 RRNDGKGDDEWQNLP
+1117 
-1132 LLETLA
+1132 LA
-1138 AYIQHKTTLKIS
+1138 AYIQRVTSLKIS
-1150 KDDWVLAEMPV
+1150 AEDWLEDTPA
-1161 HHLMNFS
+1161 HLLMNFS
-1168 IVDDAGR
+1168 VVDDAGR
-1175 ELAMGRDWRALQ
+1175 ELAMGRDWNVLK
-1187 KQLGQAAQLTFRNTS
+1187 KQLGSAAQLTFRNTS
-1202 PDIEKTG
+1202 PENIKALEKTG

-1214 FGDLPQT
+1214 FGDLPMT
-1221 LSFERDS
+1221 LSFERDGR
-1228 LKVTGYP
+1228 KMTGYP
-1235 ALEDNIDAVS
+1235 ALEDDQDSIA

-1250 TAREAEIS
+1250 TEPEALAS

-1264 RLMRFELQAQIKQ
+1264 RLMRFELKEQIKQ

-1285 NQYALAFRSII
+1285 NQYALILRHVM
-1296 SPDDLREDML
+1296 SPEDLREDL
-1306 TAIADRAFIGEDD
+1306 IATIADRAFIGEDD
-1319 LPRTNADFMK
+1319 LPRSNADFMK

-1342 EAIARQAQAI
+1342 QALARQAQSI
-1352 ATEYQL
+1352 ASEYQL
-1358 LAAKQ
+1358 LTAQQAK
-1363 AQMPAT
+1363 MPVT
-1369 VNRLKRDVESQ
+1369 VNRLKRDVEQ
-1380 TQLLVYKNC
+1380 QINLLVYKNC
-1389 FTQTPWEYLQNI
+1389 FSQTPWEQLQHL

-1414 QPANPERDGK
+1414 QPANPDRDGK
-1424 NAASVGALWQ
+1424 NAASVGLLWQ
-1434 KWQDKINQLQTAGS
+1434 KWQDKMTALLQAQLDIPQS
-1448 LILPALQDYRWL
+1448 LQDFRWL

-1472 LKTPFPVSIKRLE
+1472 LKTPFPISIKRLE
-1485 KTWAE
+1485 KTWADLGY
-1490 INH
+1490 

>member
-1 MQINQSV
+1 MNV
-8 NQSVSQTT
+8 NKPASPIPVISSSAN
-16 LQTLETA
+16 LATA
-23 LQTCMLADKHALRR
+23 LQSCMLTDRHALRR
-37 KLRDVADLIKLADEN
+37 KLRDVADLQKLKDE
-52 ARLKSQRLLGE
+52 KSVAKAQRLLSE
-63 IAQKVRTS
+63 VAQKVRSS
-71 QQKYAA
+71 QQKFAA
-77 RLASLP
+77 RLANLP

-94 ARRDE
+94 GKKDE
-99 IAAAISKNQV
+99 ISAAISNNQV
-109 VIVCGETGSGKTT
+109 VIICGETGSGKTT
-122 QLPKICLELGRGVAG
+122 QIPKICLELGRGVAG
-137 FIGHTQPRRIAARSV
+137 LIGHTQPRRIAARSV
-152 ASRIAQELNSPLGEV
+152 ASRIAQELQSPLGEV

-174 NDKITE
+174 NDKLSE
-180 GSYVKL
+180 SSYIKL

-234 PDLKVIVTSATI
+234 PDLKIIVTSATI
-246 DATRFSSHFSAQTS
+246 DAERFSNHF
-260 VGVIKAAPVI
+260 VGAPII

-281 RYRPLGSAGFRAK
+281 RYRPLGKAGFRAR
-294 ESAQAENAQFDL
+294 EIAETENSQFDL
-306 DEETDT
+306 EDET
-312 TLDNIPAGSIL
+312 IF
-323 GITKKAK
+323 GIARKAK
-330 TESRWLEEDD
+330 TEARWLEEDD
-340 EEEAIEEAIM
+340 EEEAIEEAIL

-378 EHLRKYQGRSTK
+378 DHLRKYQGRSAK

-403 SIEDQQKIFKPHSAR
+403 SIEDQQKIFKSHSSR

-448 RYSVRAKVEQLQ
+448 RYSTRAKVEQLQ

-471 RAGRCGRVSNG
+471 RAGRCGRVSSG
-482 ICVRLYSEQDFDG
+482 ICVRLYSEDDFNG

-520 LGDIGDFPFIESPSS
+520 LGDVTEFPFIEAPSS
-535 RLIADGYL
+535 RLVSDGYL
-543 LLQELGAVDSNRQIT
+543 LLQELGAVDAKRQIT

-563 LAKLPLDPRV
+563 LARLPLDPRV

-583 NCLSEILVIAS
+583 GCLNEILIIAS
-594 VLSMQDPRE
+594 VLSIQDPRE

-615 HAKFIGEGS
+615 HAKFAGEGS

-629 LKIWDFYDSALKT
+629 LKLWDFFDNALKT

-648 LLNICHANFLSFL
+648 LLNQCHSNFLSFL

-667 ELHGQILQIVEELGF
+667 ELHSQIKQITDEMVL
-682 LIPSPF
+682 L
-688 KGEGKDGGKNLAHIS
+688 
-703 KTSPS
+703 
-708 RPISPSPQPLSH
+708 SPSPQPSPT
-720 QGRGVLS
+720 RGEVV
-727 SSPQQRKTPYPL
+727 QR
-739 VGEGVHVLESAKEA
+739 EA
-753 TFEQIHKSL
+753 NFEQIHKAL

-770 GFKDGDNDSYA
+770 GFKDGDNDAYS
-781 GARGIRFFVAPG
+781 GARAIRFYVAPG
-793 SGLKKI
+793 SCLKKT

-834 LTESTYSD
+834 LTESQYSD

-870 VHYGPINPTESRE
+870 VHYGPINPKEARE

-891 LGELDTKARFYVEN
+891 SGEFDTKAAFFTAN

-932 AFYDSKVPADITNAA
+932 AFYDAKIPADIFQAA
-947 SFEQWREGA
+947 TFEKWRETA
-956 EKLNP
+956 EKENP
-961 RLLYL
+961 KLLYL

-980 AVQFPETLLL
+980 AVQFPEMIML
-990 RQFGR
+990 
-995 SDALVANH
+995 D
-1003 SKGNRD
+1003 
-1009 EGVAP
+1009 GVE
-1014 TNVLISLKYRFEP
+1014 THLKYRFEP
-1027 SHILDGV
+1027 GHVLDGV
-1034 TAAVPLALLNQLDPT
+1034 TATVPLALLNQLNPT
-1049 PTEWLVPG
+1049 QTEWLVPG

-1068 ALPKAFRRVCVPV
+1068 ALPKTFRRVCVPV

-1090 EISNPTSSFRRK
+1090 YMEQNPTTSFPRRRESILNLNAEVAK
-1102 SESSDLTTTTLDSDF
+1102 SQMDSRLRGNDE
-1117 RRNDGKGDDEWQNLP
+1117 DGKSLIES
-1132 LLETLA
+1132 LA
-1138 AYIQHKTTLKIS
+1138 AYVQLKTTLKIS
-1150 KDDWVLAEMPV
+1150 KEDWTEETPAHL
-1161 HHLMNFS
+1161 LMNFS
-1168 IVDDAGR
+1168 VVDDAGR
-1175 ELAMGRDWRALQ
+1175 ELAMGRDWNALK
-1187 KQLGQAAQLTFRNTS
+1187 KQLGSAAQLTFRNTS

-1221 LSFERDS
+1221 LSFERDG
-1228 LKVTGYP
+1228 LKVVGYP
-1235 ALEDNIDAVS
+1235 ALEDDIDSVS

-1250 TAREAEIS
+1250 TEREAAVNLRKGI
-1258 HRQGVC
+1258 C
-1264 RLMRFELQAQIKQ
+1264 RLIRFELKEQMKQ
-1277 LEKGLPNF
+1277 LEKSLPNF
-1285 NQYALAFRSII
+1285 NQYALTLRNIM
-1296 SPDDLREDML
+1296 SPEDLREDMI

-1319 LPRTNADFMK
+1319 LPRTNAEFMK
-1329 LKARARTRLPAVS
+1329 LKQRARTRLPAVS

-1358 LAAKQ
+1358 LTVKQ
-1363 AQMPAT
+1363 SQMAT
-1369 VNRLKRDVESQ
+1369 TANRLKRDLEQQVGQ
-1380 TQLLVYKNC
+1380 LVYKGC
-1389 FTQTPWEYLQNI
+1389 FSQTPWEHLQHV

-1414 QPANPERDGK
+1414 HPANPDRDGK
-1424 NAASVGALWQ
+1424 NAGSVGVLWQ
-1434 KWQDKINQLQTAGS
+1434 KWQDKVNALHQANQDIPQD
-1448 LILPALQDYRWL
+1448 LQDYRWL

-1485 KTWAE
+1485 KTWADMR
-1490 INH
+1490 

>member
-1 MQINQSV
+1 
-8 NQSVSQTT
+8 
-16 LQTLETA
+16 
-23 LQTCMLADKHALRR
+23 MLADRHALRR
-37 KLRDVADLIKLADEN
+37 KMRDAADLQKLKDE
-52 ARLKSQRLLGE
+52 KSVAKAQRLLGE
-63 IAQKVRTS
+63 VAQKVRTS
-71 QQKYAA
+71 QQKFAS
-77 RLASLP
+77 RLAGLP

-94 ARRDE
+94 GKKDE
-99 IAAAISKNQV
+99 IAEAISKNQV
-109 VIVCGETGSGKTT
+109 VIICGETGSGKTT
-122 QLPKICLELGRGVAG
+122 QIPKICLELGRGVAG
-137 FIGHTQPRRIAARSV
+137 LIGHTQPRRIAARSV
-152 ASRIAQELNSPLGEV
+152 ASRIAQELKSPLGEV

-174 NDKITE
+174 NDKLSE
-180 GSYVKL
+180 SSYIKL

-234 PDLKVIVTSATI
+234 PDLKIIVTSATI
-246 DATRFSSHFSAQTS
+246 DAERFSNHF
-260 VGVIKAAPVI
+260 VGAPII

-281 RYRPLGSAGFRAK
+281 RYRPLGKAGFRAREIAET
-294 ESAQAENAQFDL
+294 ESAQFDL
-306 DEETDT
+306 EDET
-312 TLDNIPAGSIL
+312 IF
-323 GITKKAK
+323 GIARKAK
-330 TESRWLEEDD
+330 TEARWLEEDD
-340 EEEAIEEAIM
+340 EEEAIEEAIL

-378 EHLRKYQGRSTK
+378 DHLRKYQGRSTK

-403 SIEDQQKIFKPHSAR
+403 SIEDQQKIFKSHSSR

-448 RYSVRAKVEQLQ
+448 RYSTRAKVEQLQ

-471 RAGRCGRVSNG
+471 RAGRCGRVSSG
-482 ICVRLYSEQDFDG
+482 ICVRLYSEEDFNG

-511 VILRMAALR
+511 VILRMAALK
-520 LGDIGDFPFIESPSS
+520 LGDVTEFPFIEAPSS
-535 RLIADGYL
+535 RLVSDGYL
-543 LLQELGAVDSNRQIT
+543 LLQELGAVDNKRQIT

-563 LAKLPLDPRV
+563 LARLPLDPRV
-573 GRMIL
+573 ARMIL

-583 NCLSEILVIAS
+583 GCLNEILIIAS
-594 VLSMQDPRE
+594 VLSIQDPRE

-615 HAKFIGEGS
+615 HAKFAGEGS

-629 LKIWDFYDSALKT
+629 LKLWDFFDGALKT

-648 LLNICHANFLSFL
+648 LLNQCHSNFLSFL

-667 ELHGQILQIVEELGF
+667 ELHSQIVSIVEELDLF
-682 LIPSPF
+682 TSPQ
-688 KGEGKDGGKNLAHIS
+688 KGEG
-703 KTSPS
+703 
-708 RPISPSPQPLSH
+708 
-720 QGRGVLS
+720 
-727 SSPQQRKTPYPL
+727 
-739 VGEGVHVLESAKEA
+739 AKEA
-753 TFEQIHKSL
+753 TYEQIHRAL

-770 GFKDGDNDSYA
+770 GFKDGDNDAYS
-781 GARGIRFFVAPG
+781 GARGIRFYVAPG
-793 SGLKKI
+793 SCLKKT

-834 LTESTYSD
+834 LTESQYSD

-870 VHYGPINPTESRE
+870 VHYGPINPKEARE

-891 LGELDTKARFYVEN
+891 SSEFDTRADFFTAN

-932 AFYDSKVPADITNAA
+932 AFYDAKIPADIYQAA
-947 SFEQWREGA
+947 TFEKWRETA
-956 EKLNP
+956 EKESP
-961 RLLYL
+961 KLLYL

-980 AVQFPETLLL
+980 AVQFPEMMMLDGAET
-990 RQFGR
+990 
-995 SDALVANH
+995 H
-1003 SKGNRD
+1003 
-1009 EGVAP
+1009 
-1014 TNVLISLKYRFEP
+1014 LKYRFEP
-1027 SHILDGV
+1027 GHVLDGV
-1034 TAAVPLALLNQLDPT
+1034 TATIPLVLLNQLNPT
-1049 PTEWLVPG
+1049 QTEWLVPG

-1068 ALPKAFRRVCVPV
+1068 ALPKTFRRVCVPV
-1081 PEFVTGFLD
+1081 PEFVTVFL
-1090 EISNPTSSFRRK
+1090 EEASNPLSSFRRR
-1102 SESSDLTTTTLDSDF
+1102 SESSGVGAKSLSLDKALVSDL
-1117 RRNDGKGDDEWQNLP
+1117 RRNDADGLNKLA
-1132 LLETLA
+1132 LMETLS
-1138 AYIQHKTTLKIS
+1138 AYIQYKTTLKTSI
-1150 KDDWVLAEMPV
+1150 DDWAEETPA
-1161 HHLMNFS
+1161 HLLMNFS
-1168 IVDDAGR
+1168 VVDDAGR
-1175 ELAMGRDWRALQ
+1175 ELAMGRDWNALK
-1187 KQLGQAAQLTFRNTS
+1187 KQLGSAAQLTFRNTS
-1202 PDIEKTG
+1202 PDSVKELEKTG

-1214 FGDLPQT
+1214 FGDLPHT

-1228 LKVTGYP
+1228 LRVTAYP
-1235 ALEDNIDAVS
+1235 ALEDAEDSIAI
-1245 VKLFD
+1245 KLFD
-1250 TAREAEIS
+1250 TEREATIS
-1258 HRQGVC
+1258 HRHGVC
-1264 RLMRFELQAQIKQ
+1264 RLMRFELKEQMKQ
-1277 LEKGLPNF
+1277 LEKNLPNF
-1285 NQYALAFRSII
+1285 NQYALILRSVV
-1296 SPDDLREDML
+1296 SPDDLREDL
-1306 TAIADRAFIGEDD
+1306 IVTISDRAFIGDDD
-1319 LPRTNADFMK
+1319 LPRNNADFMK

-1342 EAIARQAQAI
+1342 QSVARQTQAI

-1358 LAAKQ
+1358 LTVQQSK
-1363 AQMPAT
+1363 MPAT
-1369 VNRLKRDVESQ
+1369 VNRLKRDVEQ
-1380 TQLLVYKNC
+1380 QIGLLVYKNC
-1389 FTQTPWEYLQNI
+1389 FSQTPWEQLQHV

-1414 QPANPERDGK
+1414 QPTNPDRDGK

-1434 KWQDKINQLQTAGS
+1434 KWQDKMNGLNQAHLTIPQDLQN
-1448 LILPALQDYRWL
+1448 YRWL

-1472 LKTPFPVSIKRLE
+1472 LKTPFPISIKRLE
-1485 KTWAE
+1485 KTWTDMGY
-1490 INH
+1490 

>member
-1 MQINQSV
+1 
-8 NQSVSQTT
+8 
-16 LQTLETA
+16 
-23 LQTCMLADKHALRR
+23 MLADRHALRR
-37 KLRDVADLIKLADEN
+37 KWRDVADLIKSRDAKDLQLLTDD
-52 ARLKSQRLLGE
+52 KSAQKVQRLLGE
-63 IAQKVRTS
+63 IALKISKS
-71 QQKYAA
+71 QAKYQL
-77 RLASLP
+77 RLTNLP

-94 ARRDE
+94 SKKDE
-99 IAAAISKNQV
+99 ISAAISKNQV

-122 QLPKICLELGRGVAG
+122 QLPKICLELGRGVSG
-137 FIGHTQPRRIAARSV
+137 LIGHTQPRRIAARSV

-174 NDKITE
+174 NDKLSE
-180 GSYVKL
+180 SSYIKL

-234 PDLKVIVTSATI
+234 PDLKIIVTSATI
-246 DATRFSSHFSAQTS
+246 DANRFSQHFN
-260 VGVIKAAPVI
+260 GAPVI

-281 RYRPLGSAGFRAK
+281 RYRPLGAAGFRAR
-294 ESAQAENAQFDL
+294 EIAEAENAQFDA
-306 DEETDT
+306 DDDT
-312 TLDNIPAGSIL
+312 IF
-323 GITKKAK
+323 GIARKAK
-330 TESRWLEEDD
+330 TEARWLEEDD
-340 EEEAIEEAIM
+340 EEEAIEEAIL
-350 DAADDLLRQGDGD
+350 DAADDLLRLGDGD

-378 EHLRKYQGRSTK
+378 DHLRKYQGRSTK

-403 SIEDQQKIFKPHSAR
+403 SIEDQQKIFKSHSTR

-448 RYSVRAKVEQLQ
+448 RYSPRAKVEQLQ

-482 ICVRLYSEQDFDG
+482 TCVRLYSEQDFNG

-520 LGDIGDFPFIESPSS
+520 LGDVTEFPFIEAPSS
-535 RLIADGYL
+535 RLIADGYQQ
-543 LLQELGAVDSNRQIT
+543 LQELGAVDARRQIT
-558 EIGLQ
+558 ETGLQ

-578 AAKRE
+578 AARRE
-583 NCLSEILVIAS
+583 HCLKEVLIITS

-615 HAKFIGEGS
+615 HAKFAGEGS

-629 LKIWDFYDSALKT
+629 LKLWDFFDNALKT

-648 LLNICHANFLSFL
+648 LLSQCHTNFLSFL

-667 ELHGQILQIVEELGF
+667 ELHGQLLEIVSDME
-682 LIPSPF
+682 F
-688 KGEGKDGGKNLAHIS
+688 KLNE
-703 KTSPS
+703 
-708 RPISPSPQPLSH
+708 
-720 QGRGVLS
+720 
-727 SSPQQRKTPYPL
+727 
-739 VGEGVHVLESAKEA
+739 KEA
-753 TFEQIHKSL
+753 NFEQIHKAL

-770 GFKDGDNDSYA
+770 GFKDGESESYA
-781 GARGIRFFVAPG
+781 GARGIRFHVAPG
-793 SGLKKI
+793 STLKKS
-799 RPKWVIAAELVDTS
+799 RPKWVMAAELMDTT

-834 LTESTYSD
+834 LTESNYTD

-891 LGELDTKARFYVEN
+891 NGEFDTKATFFTAN

-920 RQDVLVDEHQLF
+920 RQDVLIDEHQLF
-932 AFYDSKVPADITNAA
+932 AFYDAKVPADIFNAA
-947 SFEQWREGA
+947 SFEHWRTEA
-956 EKLNP
+956 EKTNP
-961 RLLYL
+961 KLLFL
-966 TRDDLMRHGADAIT
+966 TRDDLMRHGADAVT
-980 AVQFPETLLL
+980 AVQFPEKIML
-990 RQFGR
+990 
-995 SDALVANH
+995 D
-1003 SKGNRD
+1003 
-1009 EGVAP
+1009 GVE
-1014 TNVLISLKYRFEP
+1014 VVLKYRFEP
-1027 SHILDGV
+1027 GHILDGV
-1034 TAAVPLALLNQLDPT
+1034 TATIPLALLNQLNLVQ
-1049 PTEWLVPG
+1049 TEWLVPG

-1081 PEFVTGFLD
+1081 PEFVTGFL
-1090 EISNPTSSFRRK
+1090 EHVGNQFST
-1102 SESSDLTTTTLDSDF
+1102 
-1117 RRNDGKGDDEWQNLP
+1117 P

-1150 KDDWVLAEMPV
+1150 KEDWSLSEIPA
-1161 HHLMNFS
+1161 HHLINFS
-1168 IVDDAGR
+1168 VVDDAGR
-1175 ELAMGRDWRALQ
+1175 ELAMGRDWNLLK
-1187 KQLGQAAQLTFRNTS
+1187 KQLGSAAQLTFRNTS

-1221 LSFERDS
+1221 LSFERDG

-1235 ALEDNIDAVS
+1235 ALEDADDSIS
-1245 VKLFD
+1245 VRLFD
-1250 TAREAEIS
+1250 TEREAELS
-1258 HRQGVC
+1258 HRKGVC
-1264 RLMRFELQAQIKQ
+1264 RLMRFELKEQMKQ
-1277 LEKGLPNF
+1277 LEKSLPNF
-1285 NQYALAFRSII
+1285 NQYALVLRNII
-1296 SPDDLREDML
+1296 SSDDLREDMIR
-1306 TAIADRAFIGEDD
+1306 AIADRAFIGEDD

-1329 LKARARTRLPAVS
+1329 LKQRARTRLPAVT

-1358 LAAKQ
+1358 LTQKQ
-1363 AQMPAT
+1363 SQMAAT
-1369 VNRLKRDVESQ
+1369 VNRLKRDLEQQVS
-1380 TQLLVYKNC
+1380 LLVYKGC
-1389 FTQTPWEYLQNI
+1389 FSQTPWEQLQHI

-1414 QPANPERDGK
+1414 QPANPDRDGK
-1424 NAASVGALWQ
+1424 NAASVGLMWQ
-1434 KWQDKINQLQTAGS
+1434 KWQDKINALNSAHLDIPQG
-1448 LILPALQDYRWL
+1448 LQDFRWL

-1472 LKTPFPVSIKRLE
+1472 LKTPFPISIKRLE
-1485 KTWAE
+1485 KIWADMRF
-1490 INH
+1490 

>member
-1 MQINQSV
+1 MSSSSTYALIPDNFD
-8 NQSVSQTT
+8 
-16 LQTLETA
+16 TA
-23 LQTCMLADKHALRR
+23 LQTAMLADRFLLRR
-37 KLRDVADLIKLADEN
+37 KLQEVRTLQKAGDEKSLAK
-52 ARLKSQRLLGE
+52 AQRLANE
-63 IAQKVRTS
+63 IVQKLHHS
-71 QQKYAA
+71 QQKYAQ
-77 RLASLP
+77 RLTQLP

-94 ARRDE
+94 SKKDE
-99 IAAAISKNQV
+99 IAAAIAKHQV

-122 QLPKICLELGRGVAG
+122 QLPKICLELGRGVTG
-137 FIGHTQPRRIAARSV
+137 LIGHTQPRRIAARSV
-152 ASRIAQELNSPLGEV
+152 ASRIAQELKSPLGEV

-174 NDKITE
+174 NDKLSE
-180 GSYVKL
+180 SSYVKL

-234 PDLKVIVTSATI
+234 PDLKIIVTSATI
-246 DATRFSSHFSAQTS
+246 DATRFSQHFN
-260 VGVIKAAPVI
+260 GAPVI

-281 RYRPLGSAGFRAK
+281 RYRPLGAAGFRAK
-294 ESAQAENAQFDL
+294 ETAEAENAQFDL
-306 DEETDT
+306 EEDT
-312 TLDNIPAGSIL
+312 IF
-323 GITKKAK
+323 GIARKAK
-330 TESRWLEEDD
+330 TEARWLEEDD
-340 EEEAIEEAIM
+340 EEEAIEEAIL

-378 EHLRKYQGRSTK
+378 EHLRKYQGRSAK

-403 SIEDQQKIFKPHSAR
+403 SIEDQQKIFKSHSMR

-441 AGLARMN
+441 AGLARIN
-448 RYSVRAKVEQLQ
+448 RYSPRAKVEQLQ

-505 RSSLAS
+505 RSSLAA

-520 LGDIGDFPFIESPSS
+520 LGDVAEFPFIEAPSS
-535 RLIADGYL
+535 RLIADGYQQ
-543 LLQELGAVDSNRQIT
+543 LQELGAVDNKRQIT
-558 EIGLQ
+558 DIGLQ

-583 NCLSEILVIAS
+583 NCLREILIIAS
-594 VLSMQDPRE
+594 VLSIQDPRE

-615 HAKFIGEGS
+615 HAKFAGEGS
-624 DFMSY
+624 DFMGY
-629 LKIWDFYDSALKT
+629 LKLWDFFDHALKN
-642 KKSNKD
+642 KKSNKE
-648 LLNICHANFLSFL
+648 LLNQCHSNFLSFL

-667 ELHGQILQIVEELGF
+667 ELHAQLLEIVSEME
-682 LIPSPF
+682 F
-688 KGEGKDGGKNLAHIS
+688 KLNE
-703 KTSPS
+703 
-708 RPISPSPQPLSH
+708 
-720 QGRGVLS
+720 
-727 SSPQQRKTPYPL
+727 
-739 VGEGVHVLESAKEA
+739 KEA
-753 TFEQIHKSL
+753 SYEQIHKAL
-762 LAGLLGNI
+762 LSGLLGNI
-770 GFKDGDNDSYA
+770 GFKDGESESYA
-781 GARGIRFFVAPG
+781 GARDIRFHIAPG
-793 SGLKKI
+793 SALKKT
-799 RPKWVIAAELVDTS
+799 RPKWVMAAELMDTS

-834 LTESTYSD
+834 LTESHYAD

-891 LGELDTKARFYVEN
+891 NGEFDTRATFFVVN

-932 AFYDSKVPADITNAA
+932 AFYDSKIPADIYNAA
-947 SFEQWREGA
+947 SFEKWRAEA
-956 EKLNP
+956 EKLHP
-961 RLLYL
+961 KLLYL

-980 AVQFPETLLL
+980 AVQFPEKMKL
-990 RQFGR
+990 
-995 SDALVANH
+995 D
-1003 SKGNRD
+1003 
-1009 EGVAP
+1009 GVE
-1014 TNVLISLKYRFEP
+1014 VHLKYRFEP
-1027 SHILDGV
+1027 SHVLDGV
-1034 TAAVPLALLNQLDPT
+1034 TATIPLALLNQLSPT
-1049 PTEWLVPG
+1049 QTEWLVPG

-1068 ALPKAFRRVCVPV
+1068 SLPKTYRRVCVPV
-1081 PEFVTGFLD
+1081 PEFVTGFLEYVKD
-1090 EISNPTSSFRRK
+1090 QFN
-1102 SESSDLTTTTLDSDF
+1102 
-1117 RRNDGKGDDEWQNLP
+1117 QP
-1132 LLETLA
+1132 LLELLVT
-1138 AYIQHKTTLKIS
+1138 YIQHKTTLKIS
-1150 KDDWVLAEMPV
+1150 KDDWSLTDIPA
-1161 HHLMNFS
+1161 HHLMNFRV
-1168 IVDDAGR
+1168 IDDAGR
-1175 ELAMGRDWRALQ
+1175 ELAMGRDWYALK
-1187 KQLGQAAQLTFRNTS
+1187 KQLGSAAQLTFRNAS

-1221 LSFERDS
+1221 LSFERDG

-1235 ALEDNIDAVS
+1235 ALEDDMDTVS
-1245 VKLFD
+1245 VKLYD
-1250 TAREAEIS
+1250 TKADALLN
-1258 HRQGVC
+1258 HRKGVC
-1264 RLMRFELQAQIKQ
+1264 RLMRFELKEQMKQ
-1277 LEKGLPNF
+1277 LEKSLPNF
-1285 NQYALAFRSII
+1285 NQYALILRNVMTA
-1296 SPDDLREDML
+1296 DELREDMIA
-1306 TAIADRAFIGEDD
+1306 AIADRAFIGEDD
-1319 LPRTNADFMK
+1319 LPRSNAEFMK
-1329 LKARARTRLPAVS
+1329 LKQRARTRLPAVS
-1342 EAIARQAQAI
+1342 EAVARQAQAV

-1358 LAAKQ
+1358 LIQKQ
-1363 AQMPAT
+1363 GQMSAT
-1369 VNRLKRDVESQ
+1369 VNRLKRDLEQ
-1380 TQLLVYKNC
+1380 QIGLLVYQGC
-1389 FTQTPWEYLQNI
+1389 FSQTPWEQLQNI

-1414 QPANPERDGK
+1414 HPANPDRDGK
-1424 NAASVGALWQ
+1424 NAASVGLIWQ
-1434 KWQDKINQLQTAGS
+1434 RWQDKLN
-1448 LILPALQDYRWL
+1448 ALKQANLDVPQPMLDYRWL

-1485 KTWAE
+1485 KTWQD
-1490 INH
+1490 ICS

>member
-1 MQINQSV
+1 MLKCAYMNA
-8 NQSVSQTT
+8 NQSVSLKPIT
-16 LQTLETA
+16 LMSATLGAA
-23 LQTCMLADKHALRR
+23 LQSCMLADRFVLRR
-37 KLRDVADLIKLADEN
+37 KFREASESQKLKDDKSVIKA
-52 ARLKSQRLLGE
+52 QRLFNE
-63 IAQKVRTS
+63 ITQKIRTS
-71 QQKYAA
+71 QQKFAA

-83 KPEYPLELPVS
+83 KPEYPPELPVS
-94 ARRDE
+94 GKKDE
-99 IAAAISKNQV
+99 ISAAIANNQV

-122 QLPKICLELGRGVAG
+122 QLPKICLELGRGVSG
-137 FIGHTQPRRIAARSV
+137 LIGHTQPRRIAARSV
-152 ASRIAQELNSPLGEV
+152 ASRIAQELQSPLGEV

-174 NDKITE
+174 NDKLTE
-180 GSYVKL
+180 STYIKL

-234 PDLKVIVTSATI
+234 PDLKIIVTSATI
-246 DATRFSSHFSAQTS
+246 DATRFSEHFN
-260 VGVIKAAPVI
+260 GAPVI

-281 RYRPLGSAGFRAK
+281 RYRPLGKAGFRAK
-294 ESAQAENAQFDL
+294 ESAEAENLQFDL
-306 DEETDT
+306 DDET
-312 TLDNIPAGSIL
+312 IF
-323 GITKKAK
+323 GIARKAK
-330 TESRWLEEDD
+330 TEARWLEEDD
-340 EEEAIEEAIM
+340 EEEAIEDAIL

-369 GEREIRDVA
+369 GEREIRDTA
-378 EHLRKYQGRSTK
+378 EHLRKYQGRSAK

-403 SIEDQQKIFKPHSAR
+403 SIEDQQKIFKPHHTR

-448 RYSVRAKVEQLQ
+448 RYSTRAKVEQLQ

-520 LGDIGDFPFIESPSS
+520 LGDIADFPFIEAPSS
-535 RLIADGYL
+535 RLVTDGYQ
-543 LLQELGAVDSNRQIT
+543 LLQELGAVDSRCQIT
-558 EIGLQ
+558 ETGLQ

-578 AAKRE
+578 AAKHE
-583 NCLSEILVIAS
+583 SCLAEILIIAS
-594 VLSMQDPRE
+594 VLSIQDPRE

-615 HAKFIGEGS
+615 HAKFAGEGS

-629 LKIWDFYDSALKT
+629 LKLWDFFDNALKT

-648 LLNICHANFLSFL
+648 LLHQCHSNFLSFL

-667 ELHGQILQIVEELGF
+667 ELHGQIKQITDEMD
-682 LIPSPF
+682 F
-688 KGEGKDGGKNLAHIS
+688 KSND
-703 KTSPS
+703 
-708 RPISPSPQPLSH
+708 
-720 QGRGVLS
+720 
-727 SSPQQRKTPYPL
+727 
-739 VGEGVHVLESAKEA
+739 KEA
-753 TFEQIHKSL
+753 NFEQIHKAL

-770 GFKDGDNDSYA
+770 GFKDGDNDSYL
-781 GARGIRFFVAPG
+781 GARGIRFYVAPG
-793 SGLKKI
+793 SALKKT
-799 RPKWVIAAELVDTS
+799 RPKWVIAAELVDTT

-834 LTESTYSD
+834 LTESQYSD

-852 NAWERVSLYGLTI
+852 NAWERVTLYGLTI

-870 VHYGPINPTESRE
+870 VHYGPIDPKESRE

-891 LGELDTKARFYVEN
+891 NGEFDTRAAFFTAN

-932 AFYDSKVPADITNAA
+932 AFYDTKIPADIFQAA
-947 SFEQWREGA
+947 TFEKWREGA
-956 EKLNP
+956 EKINP
-961 RLLYL
+961 KLLYL

-980 AVQFPETLLL
+980 AVQFPEKMVL
-990 RQFGR
+990 
-995 SDALVANH
+995 D
-1003 SKGNRD
+1003 
-1009 EGVAP
+1009 GVEIP
-1014 TNVLISLKYRFEP
+1014 LKYRFEP
-1027 SHILDGV
+1027 SHVLDGV
-1034 TAAVPLALLNQLDPT
+1034 TATVPLALLNQLNSAQ
-1049 PTEWLVPG
+1049 TEWLVPG

-1081 PEFVTGFLD
+1081 PEFVTIFLEQNKIGEGF
-1090 EISNPTSSFRRK
+1090 IK
-1102 SESSDLTTTTLDSDF
+1102 
-1117 RRNDGKGDDEWQNLP
+1117 QV
-1132 LLETLA
+1132 LA
-1138 AYIQHKTTLKIS
+1138 AHIQRVTTLKIS
-1150 KDDWVLAEMPV
+1150 VDDWTEEMPA
-1161 HHLMNFS
+1161 HLLMNFS
-1168 IVDDAGR
+1168 VVDDAGR
-1175 ELAMGRDWRALQ
+1175 ELAMGRDWNALK
-1187 KQLGQAAQLTFRNTS
+1187 KQLGSAAQLTFRNTS

-1214 FGDLPQT
+1214 FGDLPKT
-1221 LSFERDS
+1221 LSFERDG

-1235 ALEDNIDAVS
+1235 ALEDDEDSIS

-1250 TAREAEIS
+1250 TEREAAIN
-1258 HRQGVC
+1258 HRKGVC
-1264 RLMRFELQAQIKQ
+1264 RLMRFELKEQMKQ
-1277 LEKGLPNF
+1277 LEKSLPNF
-1285 NQYALAFRSII
+1285 NQYALVLRNVV
-1296 SPDDLREDML
+1296 SPDDLREDL
-1306 TAIADRAFIGEDD
+1306 IVAISDRAFIGEDE
-1319 LPRTNADFMK
+1319 LPRSNADFMK

-1342 EAIARQAQAI
+1342 QAVARQAQTI

-1358 LAAKQ
+1358 LVTQQAK
-1363 AQMPAT
+1363 MPST
-1369 VNRLKRDVESQ
+1369 VNRLKRDLEQ
-1380 TQLLVYKNC
+1380 QIALLLYKNC
-1389 FTQTPWEYLQNI
+1389 FSQTPWEQLQHV

-1414 QPANPERDGK
+1414 QPANPDRDGK
-1424 NAASVGALWQ
+1424 NAASVGVLWQ
-1434 KWQDKINQLQTAGS
+1434 KWQDKIN
-1448 LILPALQDYRWL
+1448 ALHQANLDIPQDIQNYRWL

-1472 LKTPFPVSIKRLE
+1472 LKTPFPISIKRLE
-1485 KTWAE
+1485 KTWTD
-1490 INH
+1490 IQN

>member
-1 MQINQSV
+1 M
-8 NQSVSQTT
+8 
-16 LQTLETA
+16 
-23 LQTCMLADKHALRR
+23 
-37 KLRDVADLIKLADEN
+37 
-52 ARLKSQRLLGE
+52 KSP
-63 IAQKVRTS
+63 K
-71 QQKYAA
+71 KYAYHKPNSPV
-77 RLASLP
+77 RLSNLP
-83 KPEYPLELPVS
+83 QPEYPLELPVS
-94 ARRDE
+94 SRRDE
-99 IAAAISKNQV
+99 IAKAIQNNQV

-122 QLPKICLELGRGVAG
+122 QLPKICLGLGRGVAG
-137 FIGHTQPRRIAARSV
+137 LIGHTQPRRIAARSV

-174 NDKITE
+174 NDKLSET
-180 GSYVKL
+180 SYVKL

-246 DATRFSSHFSAQTS
+246 DAERFSSHFN
-260 VGVIKAAPVI
+260 GAPVI

-294 ESAQAENAQFDL
+294 ESAEAENAQFDL
-306 DEETDT
+306 DDETDLT
-312 TLDNIPAGSIL
+312 FENISNGNIL
-323 GITKKAK
+323 GIARKAK
-330 TESRWLEEDD
+330 TEARWLEEDD

-369 GEREIRDVA
+369 GEREIRDTA
-378 EHLRKYQGRSTK
+378 DHLRKYQGRSAK

-403 SIEDQQKIFKPHSAR
+403 SIEDQQKIFKPHSSR

-482 ICVRLYSEQDFDG
+482 ICVRLYSEEDFNG

-505 RSSLAS
+505 RSSLAA

-520 LGDIGDFPFIESPSS
+520 LGDVTEFPFIEAPSS
-535 RLIADGYL
+535 RLIADGYQ
-543 LLQELGAVDSNRQIT
+543 LLQELGAVNAQRQIT

-583 NCLSEILVIAS
+583 SCLKEILIIAS
-594 VLSMQDPRE
+594 VLSIQDPRE

-615 HAKFIGEGS
+615 HSKFAGEGS

-629 LKIWDFYDSALKT
+629 LKLWEWFDNALKV

-648 LLNICHANFLSFL
+648 LLNQCHANFLSFL

-667 ELHGQILQIVEELGF
+667 ELHGQLLDIVQEMD
-682 LIPSPF
+682 F
-688 KGEGKDGGKNLAHIS
+688 KLND
-703 KTSPS
+703 
-708 RPISPSPQPLSH
+708 
-720 QGRGVLS
+720 
-727 SSPQQRKTPYPL
+727 
-739 VGEGVHVLESAKEA
+739 KEA
-753 TFEQIHKSL
+753 NYEQIHKAL

-770 GFKDGDNDSYA
+770 GFKDGESDSYA
-781 GARGIRFFVAPG
+781 GARGIRFHIAPG
-793 SGLKKI
+793 STLKKS
-799 RPKWVIAAELVDTS
+799 RPKWVIAAELVDTT

-834 LTESTYSD
+834 LTESQYTD

-870 VHYGPINPTESRE
+870 VHYGPINPQESRE

-891 LGELDTKARFYVEN
+891 NGEFDSKAAFFVAN

-932 AFYDSKVPADITNAA
+932 AFYDSKIPADIFQAA
-947 SFEQWREGA
+947 TFEKWREGA

-961 RLLYL
+961 KLLYL

-980 AVQFPETLLL
+980 AVQFPEKMLL
-990 RQFGR
+990 
-995 SDALVANH
+995 D
-1003 SKGNRD
+1003 
-1009 EGVAP
+1009 GVE
-1014 TNVLISLKYRFEP
+1014 TNLKYRFEP
-1027 SHILDGV
+1027 GHILDGV
-1034 TAAVPLALLNQLDPT
+1034 TATIPLVLLNQLDST

-1068 ALPKAFRRVCVPV
+1068 ALPKNFRRVCVPV
-1081 PEFVTGFLD
+1081 PEFVTGFLQHV
-1090 EISNPTSSFRRK
+1090 ENQP
-1102 SESSDLTTTTLDSDF
+1102 
-1117 RRNDGKGDDEWQNLP
+1117 NVA

-1138 AYIQHKTTLKIS
+1138 SYIQYKTTLKIS
-1150 KDDWVLAEMPV
+1150 HEDWMLNDIPP

-1168 IVDDAGR
+1168 VVDDAGR

-1202 PDIEKTG
+1202 PDIEKTN

-1221 LSFERDS
+1221 LSFERDG
-1228 LKVTGYP
+1228 LQVTGYP
-1235 ALEDNIDAVS
+1235 ALEDNLDSVS
-1245 VKLFD
+1245 IKLFD
-1250 TAREAEIS
+1250 TAQAAEEN
-1258 HRQGVC
+1258 HRRGVV
-1264 RLMRFELQAQIKQ
+1264 RLMRFELKEQIKQ

-1285 NQYALAFRSII
+1285 NQYALVFRNIM

-1319 LPRTNADFMK
+1319 LPRSNAEFMQ
-1329 LKARARTRLPAVS
+1329 LKQRARTRLPAVS
-1342 EAIARQAQAI
+1342 EAVARQAQAI
-1352 ATEYQL
+1352 ASEYQSL
-1358 LAAKQ
+1358 INSQAK
-1363 AQMPAT
+1363 MPAT
-1369 VNRLKRDVESQ
+1369 VNRLKKDVEQ
-1380 TQLLVYKNC
+1380 QVQLLVYKNC
-1389 FTQTPWEYLQNI
+1389 FTQTPWAHLQHV
-1401 PRYLKALRLRIEK
+1401 PRYLKALNLRIQK

-1424 NAASVGALWQ
+1424 NAASVGCVMA
-1434 KWQDKINQLQTAGS
+1434 KVA
-1448 LILPALQDYRWL
+1448 R
-1460 IEELRVSLFAQE
+1460 
-1472 LKTPFPVSIKRLE
+1472 
-1485 KTWAE
+1485 
-1490 INH
+1490 

>member
-1 MQINQSV
+1 MRPMNDSLQKIQS
-8 NQSVSQTT
+8 Q
-16 LQTLETA
+16 
-23 LQTCMLADKHALRR
+23 LQTCLLADKHALRR
-37 KLRDVADLIKLADEN
+37 KLHDIADLQKLSDEN
-52 ARLKSQRLLGE
+52 AKLKAQRLLGE
-63 IAQKVRTS
+63 VAQKVRAS
-71 QQKYAA
+71 QAKYNA
-77 RLASLP
+77 RKANLP

-99 IAAAISKNQV
+99 ISKAIANNQV
-109 VIVCGETGSGKTT
+109 VILCGETGSGKTT
-122 QLPKICLELGRGVAG
+122 QLPKICLELGRGVSG
-137 FIGHTQPRRIAARSV
+137 LIGHTQPRRIAARSV

-174 NDKITE
+174 NDKITDA
-180 GSYVKL
+180 SYVKL

-246 DATRFSSHFSAQTS
+246 DAERFSIHFN
-260 VGVIKAAPVI
+260 GAPVI

-281 RYRPLGSAGFRAK
+281 RYRPLGKAGFRAK
-294 ESAQAENAQFDL
+294 ETAEAENAQFDL
-306 DEETDT
+306 DDEND
-312 TLDNIPAGSIL
+312 LLSVNIL
-323 GITKKAK
+323 GIARKAK
-330 TESRWLEEDD
+330 TEARWLEEDD

-369 GEREIRDVA
+369 GEREIRDTA

-390 LKHIEVLPLFARL
+390 LKHIVVLPLFARL

-448 RYSVRAKVEQLQ
+448 RYSTRAKVEQLQ

-520 LGDIGDFPFIESPSS
+520 LGDIADFPFIEVPSS
-535 RLIADGYL
+535 RLITDGYQ
-543 LLQELGAVDSNRQIT
+543 LLQELGAVDAQRQIT
-558 EIGLQ
+558 ETGLQ

-583 NCLSEILVIAS
+583 NCLAEILIIAS

-615 HAKFIGEGS
+615 HSKFAGEGS

-629 LKIWDFYDSALKT
+629 LKIWDFYDNAIKT

-648 LLNICHANFLSFL
+648 LLNQCHANFLSFL

-667 ELHGQILQIVEELGF
+667 ELHGQIKQIVDEME
-682 LIPSPF
+682 F
-688 KGEGKDGGKNLAHIS
+688 KLN
-703 KTSPS
+703 T
-708 RPISPSPQPLSH
+708 
-720 QGRGVLS
+720 
-727 SSPQQRKTPYPL
+727 
-739 VGEGVHVLESAKEA
+739 ESAN
-753 TFEQIHKSL
+753 FEQIHKAL

-793 SGLKKI
+793 SGLKKT
-799 RPKWVIAAELVDTS
+799 RPKWLIAAELVDTS

-818 CVAKI
+818 CVAKV

-834 LTESTYSD
+834 LTESQYSD

-852 NAWERVSLYGLTI
+852 NAWERVLLYGLTI
-865 IPKRR
+865 IPRRR
-870 VHYGPINPTESRE
+870 VHYGPINPKESRE
-883 IFIREALA
+883 IFIREALGN
-891 LGELDTKARFYVEN
+891 GEFDTRAAFFVAN

-932 AFYDSKVPADITNAA
+932 AFYDSKIPADIFNAT
-947 SFEQWREGA
+947 SFEKWREGA

-961 RLLYL
+961 KLLYL

-980 AVQFPETLLL
+980 AAQFPEKMVL
-990 RQFGR
+990 G
-995 SDALVANH
+995 A
-1003 SKGNRD
+1003 
-1009 EGVAP
+1009 EGTKQIVEIP
-1014 TNVLISLKYRFEP
+1014 LKYRFEP
-1027 SHILDGV
+1027 SHVLDGV
-1034 TAAVPLALLNQLDPT
+1034 TATVPLALLNQLDHT

-1068 ALPKAFRRVCVPV
+1068 ALPKTFRRVCVPV

-1090 EISNPTSSFRRK
+1090 
-1102 SESSDLTTTTLDSDF
+1102 
-1117 RRNDGKGDDEWQNLP
+1117 QNKVG
-1132 LLETLA
+1132 EGAIKQVLA
-1138 AYIQHKTTLKIS
+1138 THIQRVTTLKIS
-1150 KDDWVLAEMPV
+1150 VEDWTQETPAHL
-1161 HHLMNFS
+1161 LMNFS

-1175 ELAMGRDWRALQ
+1175 ELAMGRDWNALK
-1187 KQLGQAAQLTFRNTS
+1187 KQLGSAAQLTFRNTS

-1221 LSFERDS
+1221 LSFERDG

-1250 TAREAEIS
+1250 TAHEAEIN

-1264 RLMRFELQAQIKQ
+1264 RLMRFELKEQIKQ
-1277 LEKGLPNF
+1277 LEKSLPNF
-1285 NQYALAFRSII
+1285 NQYALSLRSVM

-1306 TAIADRAFIGEDD
+1306 TAIADRAFIGEDE

-1329 LKARARTRLPAVS
+1329 LKARARTRLPAVTQ
-1342 EAIARQAQAI
+1342 AVVRQTQAI
-1352 ATEYQL
+1352 AAEYISLMNSQS
-1358 LAAKQ
+1358 K
-1363 AQMPAT
+1363 MPTT
-1369 VNRLKRDVESQ
+1369 VNRLKKDVEQ
-1380 TQLLVYKNC
+1380 QVQLLMYKNC
-1389 FTQTPWEYLQNI
+1389 FSQTPWEHLQNI
-1401 PRYLKALRLRIEK
+1401 PRYLKALNLRIQK

-1424 NAASVGALWQ
+1424 NAASVGAIWQ
-1434 KWQDKINQLQTAGS
+1434 KWQDKVNNLHQANLDIPHG
-1448 LILPALQDYRWL
+1448 LQDYRWL

-1485 KTWAE
+1485 KLWQDLKY
-1490 INH
+1490 

>member
-1 MQINQSV
+1 MARFSFAWFGNASNMLKSHFMQINQPANLNVTAS
-8 NQSVSQTT
+8 
-16 LQTLETA
+16 LETA

-37 KLRDVADLIKLADEN
+37 KLRDVADLQKSLQKLSDEN
-52 ARLKSQRLLGE
+52 AKLKVQRLLGE
-63 IAQKVRTS
+63 IAQKVHVS
-71 QQKYAA
+71 QTKFAA
-77 RLASLP
+77 RLAHLP

-99 IAAAISKNQV
+99 ISAAIQKNQV

-122 QLPKICLELGRGVAG
+122 QLPKICLELGRGVSG
-137 FIGHTQPRRIAARSV
+137 LIGHTQPRRIAARSV

-174 NDKITE
+174 NDKITD

-246 DATRFSSHFSAQTS
+246 DATRFSEHFN
-260 VGVIKAAPVI
+260 GAPVI

-281 RYRPLGSAGFRAK
+281 RYRPLGKAGFRAK
-294 ESAQAENAQFDL
+294 ESAEAENAQFDL
-306 DEETDT
+306 DDE
-312 TLDNIPAGSIL
+312 NVF
-323 GITKKAK
+323 GIARKAK
-330 TESRWLEEDD
+330 TEARWLEEDD

-350 DAADDLLRQGDGD
+350 DAADDLLRQADGD

-378 EHLRKYQGRSTK
+378 DHLRKYQGRSTK

-482 ICVRLYSEQDFDG
+482 ICVRLYSELDFDG

-520 LGDIGDFPFIESPSS
+520 LGDIADFPFIEAPSS

-543 LLQELGAVDSNRQIT
+543 LLQELGAVDANRQIT

-583 NCLSEILVIAS
+583 NCLKEILIIAS

-615 HAKFIGEGS
+615 HSKFVGEGS

-629 LKIWDFYDSALKT
+629 LKIWDFYDQLLKT

-648 LLNICHANFLSFL
+648 LLNQCHANFLSFL

-667 ELHGQILQIVEELGF
+667 ELHGQIKQIVEEMENVGARF
-682 LIPSPF
+682 IAPKMIE
-688 KGEGKDGGKNLAHIS
+688 KGAMNRAPTD
-703 KTSPS
+703 
-708 RPISPSPQPLSH
+708 
-720 QGRGVLS
+720 
-727 SSPQQRKTPYPL
+727 
-739 VGEGVHVLESAKEA
+739 KEA
-753 TFEQIHKSL
+753 SFEQVHKAL

-793 SGLKKI
+793 SGLKKT

-834 LTESTYSD
+834 LTESAYSD

-870 VHYGPINPTESRE
+870 VHYGPINPKESRE
-883 IFIREALA
+883 IFIREAL
-891 LGELDTKARFYVEN
+891 GNGDFDTKASFFAAN

-932 AFYDSKVPADITNAA
+932 AFYDAKIPAEIYNAA
-947 SFEQWREGA
+947 SFEKWREGA

-961 RLLYL
+961 KLLYL

-980 AVQFPETLLL
+980 AVQFPEKMVL
-990 RQFGR
+990 RGASETQ
-995 SDALVANH
+995 SV
-1003 SKGNRD
+1003 
-1009 EGVAP
+1009 E
-1014 TNVLISLKYRFEP
+1014 ISLKYRFEP

-1034 TAAVPLALLNQLDPT
+1034 TATVPLALLNQLDPT

-1057 MLREKLTYLIK
+1057 MLREKLTYLVK
-1068 ALPKAFRRVCVPV
+1068 ALPKTFRRVCVPV

-1090 EISNPTSSFRRK
+1090 YMEQYPTPSFPRRREYSSVAENQMDSRLRGNDEP
-1102 SESSDLTTTTLDSDF
+1102 ESLFLIDSLC
-1117 RRNDGKGDDEWQNLP
+1117 K
-1132 LLETLA
+1132 
-1138 AYIQHKTTLKIS
+1138 YITYKTTLKVS
-1150 KDDWVLAEMPV
+1150 KEDWLEPTPA
-1161 HHLMNFS
+1161 HLLMNFS

-1187 KQLGQAAQLTFRNTS
+1187 KQLGSAAQLTFRNTS
-1202 PDIEKTG
+1202 PDNIKQLEKTG

-1221 LSFERDS
+1221 LSFERDG

-1235 ALEDNIDAVS
+1235 ALEDNIDTVS

-1250 TAREAEIS
+1250 TETEAENS
-1258 HRQGVC
+1258 QRKGVC
-1264 RLMRFELQAQIKQ
+1264 RLMRFELKEQIKQ

-1285 NQYALAFRSII
+1285 NQFALTFRNVMQ
-1296 SPDDLREDML
+1296 PDDLRDDL
-1306 TAIADRAFIGEDD
+1306 ITAICDRAFIGEDD
-1319 LPRTNADFMK
+1319 LPRTNAAFMT

-1342 EAIARQAQAI
+1342 QAIVRQAAAI
-1352 ATEYQL
+1352 ATEYQAL
-1358 LAAKQ
+1358 LNTQAK
-1363 AQMPAT
+1363 MPAT
-1369 VNRLKRDVESQ
+1369 VNRLKRDVDAQ
-1380 TQLLVYKNC
+1380 IQLLVYKGC
-1389 FTQTPWEYLQNI
+1389 FSQTPWEHLSNI
-1401 PRYLKALRLRIEK
+1401 PRYLKALTLRIQK

-1424 NAASVGALWQ
+1424 NAASVGLLWQ
-1434 KWQDKINQLQTAGS
+1434 KWQDKTMQLHAAGS
-1448 LILPALQDYRWL
+1448 QQPCGLQAYRWML
-1460 IEELRVSLFAQE
+1460 EELRVSLFAQE
-1472 LKTPFPVSIKRLE
+1472 LKTPYPVSIKRLE
-1485 KTWAE
+1485 KIWDDLKL
-1490 INH
+1490 

>member
-1 MQINQSV
+1 MDNQKNTKNLTQQIN
-8 NQSVSQTT
+8 T
-16 LQTLETA
+16 LWQQLPA
-23 LQTCMLADKHALRR
+23 CMLADRFPLKNRLNQAKTLLQKNMPVEKSLREISQ
-37 KLRDVADLIKLADEN
+37 KINHSQAKCQLRFVN
-52 ARLKSQRLLGE
+52 
-63 IAQKVRTS
+63 
-71 QQKYAA
+71 
-77 RLASLP
+77 LP

-94 ARRDE
+94 SKKDE
-99 IAAAISKNQV
+99 ISAAISKNQV

-122 QLPKICLELGRGVAG
+122 QLPKICLELGRGVSG
-137 FIGHTQPRRIAARSV
+137 LIGHTQPRRIAARSV

-174 NDKITE
+174 NDKLSE
-180 GSYVKL
+180 SSYIKL

-234 PDLKVIVTSATI
+234 PDLKIIVTSATI
-246 DATRFSSHFSAQTS
+246 DADRFSKHFND
-260 VGVIKAAPVI
+260 APVI

-281 RYRPLGSAGFRAK
+281 RYRPLGAAGFRAK
-294 ESAQAENAQFDL
+294 EIAEAENAQFDL
-306 DEETDT
+306 EDDT
-312 TLDNIPAGSIL
+312 IF
-323 GITKKAK
+323 GIARKAK
-330 TESRWLEEDD
+330 TEARWLEEDD
-340 EEEAIEEAIM
+340 EEEAIEEAVL
-350 DAADDLLRQGDGD
+350 DAADDLLRLGDGD

-378 EHLRKYQGRSTK
+378 DHLRKYQGRSTK

-403 SIEDQQKIFKPHSAR
+403 SIEDQQKIFKSHSAR

-441 AGLARMN
+441 AGLARVK
-448 RYSVRAKVEQLQ
+448 RYSARSKVEQLQ
-460 IEKISQAAAKQ
+460 IEKISQAAARQ
-471 RAGRCGRVSNG
+471 RAGRCGRVSHG
-482 ICVRLYSEQDFDG
+482 TCVRLYSEEDFNG

-520 LGDIGDFPFIESPSS
+520 LGDVAEFPFIEAPSS

-543 LLQELGAVDSNRQIT
+543 LLQELGAVDARRQIT
-558 EIGLQ
+558 ETGQQ

-583 NCLSEILVIAS
+583 SCLKEMLIIAS
-594 VLSMQDPRE
+594 VLSIQDPRE

-615 HAKFIGEGS
+615 HAKFAGEGS
-624 DFMSY
+624 DFMSF
-629 LKIWDFYDSALKT
+629 LKLWDFFDTALKT

-648 LLNICHANFLSFL
+648 LLNQCHSNFLSFL

-667 ELHGQILQIVEELGF
+667 ELHKQLVEIVTEMD
-682 LIPSPF
+682 F
-688 KGEGKDGGKNLAHIS
+688 KFND
-703 KTSPS
+703 
-708 RPISPSPQPLSH
+708 
-720 QGRGVLS
+720 
-727 SSPQQRKTPYPL
+727 
-739 VGEGVHVLESAKEA
+739 KEA
-753 TFEQIHKSL
+753 NYEQIHRAL

-770 GFKDGDNDSYA
+770 GFKDGENESYA
-781 GARGIRFFVAPG
+781 GARGIRFYVAPG
-793 SGLKKI
+793 STLKKT
-799 RPKWVIAAELVDTS
+799 RPKWVMAAELVDTA

-834 LTESTYSD
+834 LTESHYSD

-847 KMGMV
+847 NMGMV

-870 VHYGPINPTESRE
+870 VHYGPVNPTESRE

-891 LGELDTKARFYVEN
+891 NGEFDTKSAFFAAN

-932 AFYDSKVPADITNAA
+932 AFYDTKIPADVYNAA
-947 SFEQWREGA
+947 SFEKWRADA
-956 EKLNP
+956 EKINP
-961 RLLYL
+961 KLLYL

-980 AVQFPETLLL
+980 AVQFPEKIVL
-990 RQFGR
+990 
-995 SDALVANH
+995 D
-1003 SKGNRD
+1003 
-1009 EGVAP
+1009 GVE
-1014 TNVLISLKYRFEP
+1014 TSLKYRFEP
-1027 SHILDGV
+1027 GHVLDGV
-1034 TAAVPLALLNQLDPT
+1034 TATIPLVLLNQLNPVQ
-1049 PTEWLVPG
+1049 TEWLVPG

-1068 ALPKAFRRVCVPV
+1068 ALPKTFRRVCVPV
-1081 PEFVTGFLD
+1081 PEFVTGFLETVD
-1090 EISNPTSSFRRK
+1090 N
-1102 SESSDLTTTTLDSDF
+1102 DF
-1117 RRNDGKGDDEWQNLP
+1117 SKP

-1138 AYIQHKTTLKIS
+1138 AYIQHKTTLKID
-1150 KDDWVLAEMPV
+1150 KEDWSLAVIPS

-1168 IVDDAGR
+1168 VVDDAGR
-1175 ELAMGRDWRALQ
+1175 ELAMGRDWNALK
-1187 KQLGQAAQLTFRNTS
+1187 KQLGSAAQLTFRNTS

-1221 LSFERDS
+1221 LSFERDG

-1235 ALEDNIDAVS
+1235 ALEDADESIS

-1250 TAREAEIS
+1250 TEHEAEQS
-1258 HRQGVC
+1258 HRKGVC
-1264 RLMRFELQAQIKQ
+1264 RLMRFELKEQMKQ
-1277 LEKGLPNF
+1277 LEKSLPNF
-1285 NQYALAFRSII
+1285 NQYALMLRNVM
-1296 SPDDLREDML
+1296 SPDELREDMIL
-1306 TAIADRAFIGEDD
+1306 AIADRAFIGEDA

-1329 LKARARTRLPAVS
+1329 LKQRARTRLPAVKD
-1342 EAIARQAQAI
+1342 AVARQAQAI
-1352 ATEYQL
+1352 ATEYQSL
-1358 LAAKQ
+1358 IQKQ
-1363 AQMPAT
+1363 GQMAAT
-1369 VNRLKRDVESQ
+1369 VNRLKRDLEQ
-1380 TQLLVYKNC
+1380 QIGLLVYKGC
-1389 FTQTPWEYLQNI
+1389 FSQTPWEQLQNI

-1414 QPANPERDGK
+1414 HPANPDRDGK
-1424 NAASVGALWQ
+1424 NAASVSQVWQ
-1434 KWQDKINQLQTAGS
+1434 RWQDKINALNTAH
-1448 LILPALQDYRWL
+1448 LDIPQNLQDFRWL

-1472 LKTPFPVSIKRLE
+1472 LKTPFPVSVKRLD
-1485 KTWAE
+1485 KIWADMRF
-1490 INH
+1490 

>member
-1 MQINQSV
+1 MSQNSPQS
-8 NQSVSQTT
+8 
-16 LQTLETA
+16 LFDA
-23 LQTCMLADKHALRR
+23 LATCMLADRFGLKNRINQA
-37 KLRDVADLIKLADEN
+37 RDLAKQNKPIARNLAEISQKIKQSQAKF
-52 ARLKSQRLLGE
+52 ATRLSN
-63 IAQKVRTS
+63 
-71 QQKYAA
+71 
-77 RLASLP
+77 LP
-83 KPEYPLELPVS
+83 KPEYALELPVS
-94 ARRDE
+94 SRRDE
-99 IAAAISKNQV
+99 IAKAIQNNQV

-137 FIGHTQPRRIAARSV
+137 LIGHTQPRRIAARTV

-174 NDKITE
+174 NDKLSE
-180 GSYVKL
+180 NSYVKL

-246 DATRFSSHFSAQTS
+246 DAERFSNHFN
-260 VGVIKAAPVI
+260 GAPVI

-281 RYRPLGSAGFRAK
+281 RYRPLGKAGFRAK
-294 ESAQAENAQFDL
+294 ESAEAENAQFDL
-306 DEETDT
+306 DDE
-312 TLDNIPAGSIL
+312 NVF
-323 GITKKAK
+323 GIARKAK
-330 TESRWLEEDD
+330 TEARWLEEDD

-378 EHLRKYQGRSTK
+378 DHLRKYQGRSTK

-403 SIEDQQKIFKPHSAR
+403 SIEDQQKIFKSHSSR

-495 RPEFTEPEIL
+495 RPAFTEPEIL

-520 LGDIGDFPFIESPSS
+520 LGDVERFPFIEAPSS

-543 LLQELGAVDSNRQIT
+543 LLQELGAVDSKRQIT
-558 EIGLQ
+558 EVGLQ
-563 LAKLPLDPRV
+563 LAKLPLDPRI

-583 NCLSEILVIAS
+583 NCLSEILIIAS

-615 HAKFIGEGS
+615 HSKFVAEGS

-629 LKIWDFYDSALKT
+629 LKIWDFFDNALKT

-648 LLNICHANFLSFL
+648 LLNQCHANFLSFL

-667 ELHGQILQIVEELGF
+667 ELYAQIKQIVDEME
-682 LIPSPF
+682 F
-688 KGEGKDGGKNLAHIS
+688 KFN
-703 KTSPS
+703 T
-708 RPISPSPQPLSH
+708 
-720 QGRGVLS
+720 
-727 SSPQQRKTPYPL
+727 
-739 VGEGVHVLESAKEA
+739 EA
-753 TFEQIHKSL
+753 ANFEQVHKAL

-793 SGLKKI
+793 SGLKKL

-834 LTESTYSD
+834 LTQSDYSD

-891 LGELDTKARFYVEN
+891 NGDFDTKSAFFVAN

-932 AFYDSKVPADITNAA
+932 AFYDAKIPADIYNAA
-947 SFEQWREGA
+947 SFEKWRVEA

-961 RLLYL
+961 KLLYL

-980 AVQFPETLLL
+980 AVQFPEKMTLD
-990 RQFGR
+990 GI
-995 SDALVANH
+995 
-1003 SKGNRD
+1003 
-1009 EGVAP
+1009 EIP
-1014 TNVLISLKYRFEP
+1014 LKYRFEP

-1034 TAAVPLALLNQLDPT
+1034 TATIPLALLNQLDAT
-1049 PTEWLVPG
+1049 STQWLVPG

-1068 ALPKAFRRVCVPV
+1068 ALPKTFRRVCVPV
-1081 PEFVTGFLD
+1081 PEFVTGFLQH
-1090 EISNPTSSFRRK
+1090 
-1102 SESSDLTTTTLDSDF
+1102 SENQL
-1117 RRNDGKGDDEWQNLP
+1117 NLP

-1138 AYIQHKTTLKIS
+1138 SYIQHKTTLKIS
-1150 KDDWVLAEMPV
+1150 QEDWVLSEIEP

-1168 IVDDAGR
+1168 VIDDAGR
-1175 ELAMGRDWRALQ
+1175 ELAIGRDWNGLK
-1187 KQLGQAAQLTFRNTS
+1187 KQLGQAAQLTFRSTS
-1202 PDIEKTG
+1202 PDNIKQLEKTG

-1221 LSFERDS
+1221 LSFERDG

-1245 VKLFD
+1245 VRLFD
-1250 TAREAEIS
+1250 TETEAENN
-1258 HRQGVC
+1258 HRKGVC
-1264 RLMRFELQAQIKQ
+1264 RLMRFELKEQIKQ

-1285 NQYALAFRSII
+1285 NQYALTFRNIM

-1306 TAIADRAFIGEDD
+1306 AAIADRAFIGEDD
-1319 LPRTNADFMK
+1319 LPRNNADFMK
-1329 LKARARTRLPAVS
+1329 LKQRARTRLPAVS
-1342 EAIARQAQAI
+1342 EAVARQAQAI
-1352 ATEYQL
+1352 ALEYQNL
-1358 LAAKQ
+1358 LNQQAK
-1363 AQMPAT
+1363 MPAT
-1369 VNRLKRDVESQ
+1369 VNRLKKDVETQ
-1380 TQLLVYKNC
+1380 IQLLVYKNC
-1389 FTQTPWEYLQNI
+1389 FSQTPWEHLTNI
-1401 PRYLKALRLRIEK
+1401 PRYLKALNLRIQK
-1414 QPANPERDGK
+1414 QPAAPERDGK
-1424 NAASVGALWQ
+1424 NAASVGIIWAR
-1434 KWQDKINQLQTAGS
+1434 WQDKTHQMHAAGS
-1448 LILPALQDYRWL
+1448 LIPPALQAYRWL

-1485 KTWAE
+1485 KTWQDLTG
-1490 INH
+1490 